1 MKTEEEADFFSII
14 NETISNDDI
23 NFSDFITIFKLTSNV
38 GINEEQI
45 KNTLKEF
52 CLDGGYELKEIK
64 FEYVLNTLNI
74 KSKEDP
80 TKSEDNKLLLT
91 SLTQLQT
98 IKSDLIICCL
108 TPMNNYIK
116 NISNLNFEQ
125 FWQKKLKDI
134 KEINIITNLKLIYIS
149 DTKVRGLYDSQYMFP
164 NLFKVKHIFQLILSK
179 SLKENIFFEQH
190 LSEYEKCITYN
201 SFHIAEKKIYK
212 KLSELNQD
220 LETNL
225 QTISSNKNSL
235 IKFTENFETLKNFYL
250 NNERFQDFSCALT
263 HLTYIGNND
272 CLKRFSS
279 EISFNNNFFIINY
292 DKENDCDELIKIFME
307 LPEEM
312 NYYHRFSHISLFR
325 PQHFS
330 SFQRILLIFKPF
342 ICRNNL
348 NDILLNIFKVNNFK
362 ILTRKT
368 LVLNEDDSNYLYHH
382 ECPNEDV
389 TYKNYY
395 HMMTDSKCEIV
406 LLSKFRAFPE
416 AHAILGSNSS
426 VLTSNNGQ
434 SNNNFINIYS
444 LINREISKLLEK
456 NETNNLNLNIKLD
469 NKHIERDF
477 LEFSSKINLYFYLN
491 DDKQINEEEINYF
504 CPEFCY
510 MQDIIIICK
519 SYSQNLEET
528 LISFKYEI
536 LEKCYYRFEEYEI
549 DKIFRNIYKE
559 GDTESAFESLK
570 TYFLSNDICLMRII
584 KPGSGLEYN
593 NILFDLNK
601 FFNSFELSNLDNNSN
616 YFDNKYEYIKK
627 NCFLVTEPEI
637 IEYLFRIINEQVC
650 KIEGNM
656 IINKFGSAEK
666 SELILKIIKN
676 CLKCTV
682 GEDLRED
689 NEEFVGNN
697 DSIIHRYMQFY
708 HQDFIQEGKKRN
720 KSFLE
725 RDYFMQCINEYFN
738 NYCKAIYNRDY
749 STKTVSKFYSEII
762 DPNNTLSFKEMLINN
777 FSFIIE
783 SNNLGFYEIRIPLMD
798 CITKHGWPFIESDK
812 FLLYKNYLYPENN
825 FYKDLADK
833 NHEKNILIY
842 ELPFDGLIFNLNNFT
857 ERNDELNNNN
867 YTNMNTQLLD
877 VELALTK
884 YLGKDYMYKTENND
898 NTEEIKNII
907 RYLIYKT
914 KFESNKIFNYKCIM
928 SDIKKTIVP
937 RNYHYR
943 IEPNKLYMD
952 INRIYEVEEFTGLN
966 FIEMVIQDYMKFRP
980 IELNKTLDDIKKGRV
995 LWRNYDNNNRFEE
1008 KQFPL
1013 TPLLWGRKLNKI
1025 CKIIEEQKHNLDYC
1039 DNYGPI
1045 IYIPIKNKVSGIIRK
1060 DFIKDYEIYLYI
1072 NLFEDIKLF
1081 IHENIENFEDIL
1093 SSETRKDIS
1102 KKLGNGID
1110 IKELEEYEI
1119 ILEKKLYEVFNSDI
1133 FDRTRSDHDN
1143 IKLVPNRIGPN
1154 NVRINKSLKS
1164 IERTLKKNLKKTYKN
1179 VSSIKLDYEKNYHD
1193 IFKSTE
1199 LNIEQNE
1206 KTGNIDYDIINKNVY
1221 LTDIFCVNGM
1231 KYHMFASLYFLLN
1244 IIYKRINRQTELL
1257 STYFDKNNKK
1267 ITEINE
1273 EYDIIIDS
1281 IIKGFMSQSYINYKK
1296 NNDDNRYNAYLIEYF
1311 LYCLSEIKYYINE
1324 INYFSEK
1331 INKIDSA
1338 LNIKFKGK
1346 FDQGIF
1352 DEYNEVI
1359 KEDHDEFIELTNIKE
1374 NMEKILNEDFKII
1387 NIVLKEA
1394 IICPLQQSE
1403 DELSDYKNI
1412 YAPKERYY
1420 IPMFLNEKWERNLDN
1435 DKYKRLE
1442 RVDKFLLNKLDNIK
1456 DKDEREIYYNTG
1468 YELANN
1474 YYLVEKNLLR
1484 EPDPPI
1490 SDKILLEKKKYDKT
1504 GYKNKIFKNLLRN
1517 NRGFEFGKKLL
1528 GINSGKKN
1536 DNFNDK
1542 ESVNSIQNSNIS
1554 LSNNNLEKS
1563 IESKISSNNGVNNN
1577 NLNFGNI
1584 FKNLSNNNNN
1594 KNINTIKN
1602 NTFFKTLFSKKNKNN
1617 DESNINII
1625 NNYKNEDSKI
1635 NEN

>member
-14 NETISNDDI
+14 NETISHDDL
-23 NFSDFITIFKLTSNV
+23 NFSDFITIFKITSN
-38 GINEEQI
+38 IKLNEEQI

-64 FEYVLNTLNI
+64 FEYALNI
-74 KSKEDP
+74 KSKEDN
-80 TKSEDNKLLLT
+80 TKIDDKKLLLT
-91 SLTQLQT
+91 SLSQLQT

-116 NISNLNFEQ
+116 NISNLNFSQ
-125 FWQKKLKDI
+125 FWQNKSKDI
-134 KEINIITNLKLIYIS
+134 KEINILSNLNLIYIS

-179 SLKENIFFEQH
+179 SLKDNIFFEQN
-190 LSEYEKCITYN
+190 LTEYEKCITYN

-212 KLSELNQD
+212 KLSDLNQD

-225 QTISSNKNSL
+225 RTISSNKNSFV
-235 IKFTENFETLKNFYL
+235 KFTENFETLKNFYL

-312 NYYHRFSHISLFR
+312 QYYYRFSDIKLFR
-325 PQHFS
+325 PQNFS

-368 LVLNEDDSNYLYHH
+368 LVLNDDDSNYLYHH
-382 ECPNEDV
+382 ECPNENV
-389 TYKNYY
+389 SYKNYY

-416 AHAILGSNSS
+416 AHAILGSNNS

-456 NETNNLNLNIKLD
+456 NEINNLNLTIKKD

-491 DDKQINEEEINYF
+491 NDKQINEEEINYF

-593 NILFDLNK
+593 NILFDLDK

-616 YFDNKYEYIKK
+616 YFDNKYEFIKK

-637 IEYLFRIINEQVC
+637 IEYLFRIINEQVS
-650 KIEGNM
+650 KIEGSM
-656 IINKFGSAEK
+656 IINKYGSAEK
-666 SELILKIIKN
+666 SELILKILKN
-676 CLKCTV
+676 CIKCTV

-689 NEEFVGNN
+689 GEEFVGNN

-708 HQDFIQEGKKRN
+708 HQDFLQEGKKRN
-720 KSFLE
+720 KSYLE
-725 RDYFMQCINEYFN
+725 RDYFMECINEYFN
-738 NYCKAIYNRDY
+738 NYCKSIYNREF

-762 DPNNTLSFKEMLINN
+762 DPNNILSFKEMLTNH

-798 CITKHGWPFIESDK
+798 CVTKHGWAFMESDK

-842 ELPFDGLIFNLNNFT
+842 ELPFDGLIFNLNNYT
-857 ERNDELNNNN
+857 ERNDEINNYN
-867 YTNMNTQLLD
+867 YTNANPDLVE

-884 YLGKDYMYKTENND
+884 YLGNDYMYKTENNN

-914 KFESNKIFNYKCIM
+914 KFESNKIFNYKCIL
-928 SDIKKTIVP
+928 SNIKKTIVP

-995 LWRNYDNNNRFEE
+995 LWRNYDSRNRFEE

-1025 CKIIEEQKHNLDYC
+1025 CKIIEDQKHNLDYC
-1039 DNYGPI
+1039 ENYGPI
-1045 IYIPIKNKVSGIIRK
+1045 IYIPIKNKLSGIIRK

-1072 NLFEDIKLF
+1072 NLFEDIKTF
-1081 IHENIENFEDIL
+1081 IHENEEKFDDIL
-1093 SSETRKDIS
+1093 SNENRKDIS

-1110 IKELEEYEI
+1110 IKELVEYEV

-1133 FDRTRSDHDN
+1133 FDRTRSDPEN

-1164 IERTLKKNLKKTYKN
+1164 IERTVKKDLKKTYKN

-1199 LNIEQNE
+1199 INAENPEKSENNIN
-1206 KTGNIDYDIINKNVY
+1206 YDIINKNVY
-1221 LTDIFCVNGM
+1221 LTDIFCYNGM
-1231 KYHMFASLYFLLN
+1231 KYHVFASLYFLLN

-1257 STYFDKNNKK
+1257 STYFDKDNKK

-1281 IIKGFMSQSYINYKK
+1281 IIKGFVSQSYINYRKY
-1296 NNDDNRYNAYLIEYF
+1296 NDNNRYNAYLIEYF
-1311 LYCLSEIKYYINE
+1311 FYCLSEIKYYINE
-1324 INYFSEK
+1324 INYFTEK
-1331 INKIDSA
+1331 INKIDA
-1338 LNIKFKGK
+1338 AINVKFKGK
-1346 FDQGIF
+1346 FDQGLF

-1359 KEDHDEFIELTNIKE
+1359 REDHDEFLELSNIKE
-1374 NMEKILNEDFKII
+1374 NMEKILDEDFRII

-1394 IICPLQQSE
+1394 IVCPLQQSE

-1420 IPMFLNEKWERNLDN
+1420 IPMYLDEKWERNLDN

-1442 RVDKFLLNKLDNIK
+1442 RVDKFLLNKLDNLK
-1456 DKDEREIYYNTG
+1456 DEKEREIFYNTG

-1474 YYLVEKNLLR
+1474 YYLVERNLLR

-1504 GYKNKIFKNLLRN
+1504 GYQNKIFQNLIRKNRRL
-1517 NRGFEFGKKLL
+1517 EFGKKLL
-1528 GINSGKKN
+1528 NINLDKN
-1536 DNFNDK
+1536 DFDK
-1542 ESVNSIQNSNIS
+1542 ESSSSIQKNNIS
-1554 LSNNNLEKS
+1554 MSNLDKSISSKASSINNN
-1563 IESKISSNNGVNNN
+1563 IFT
-1577 NLNFGNI
+1577 NL
-1584 FKNLSNNNNN
+1584 NNNNN
-1594 KNINTIKN
+1594 KNTNTIKN
-1602 NTFFKTLFSKKNKNN
+1602 NTFFRALFTKKNKKE
-1617 DESNINII
+1617 DENEINII
-1625 NNYKNEDSKI
+1625 NNYKKEDSKI
-1635 NEN
+1635 SSEN

>member
-14 NETISNDDI
+14 NETISHDDL
-23 NFSDFITIFKLTSNV
+23 NFSDFITIFKITSN
-38 GINEEQI
+38 IKLNEEQI

-64 FEYVLNTLNI
+64 FEYALNI
-74 KSKEDP
+74 KSKEDN
-80 TKSEDNKLLLT
+80 TKIDDKKLLLT
-91 SLTQLQT
+91 SLSQLQT
-98 IKSDLIICCL
+98 IKSNLIICCL

-116 NISNLNFEQ
+116 NISNLNFSQ
-125 FWQKKLKDI
+125 FWQNKSKDI
-134 KEINIITNLKLIYIS
+134 KEINILSNLNLIYIS

-179 SLKENIFFEQH
+179 SLKDNIFFEQN
-190 LSEYEKCITYN
+190 LTEYEKCITYN

-212 KLSELNQD
+212 KLSDLNQD

-225 QTISSNKNSL
+225 RTISSNKNSFV
-235 IKFTENFETLKNFYL
+235 KFTENFETLKNFYL

-312 NYYHRFSHISLFR
+312 QYYYRFSDIKLFR
-325 PQHFS
+325 PQNFS

-368 LVLNEDDSNYLYHH
+368 LVLNDDDSNYLYHH
-382 ECPNEDV
+382 ECPNENV
-389 TYKNYY
+389 SYKNYY

-416 AHAILGSNSS
+416 AHAILGSNNS

-456 NETNNLNLNIKLD
+456 NEINNLNLTIKKD

-491 DDKQINEEEINYF
+491 NDKQINEEEINYF

-584 KPGSGLEYN
+584 KPGSCLEYN
-593 NILFDLNK
+593 NILFDLDK

-616 YFDNKYEYIKK
+616 YFDNKYEFIKK

-637 IEYLFRIINEQVC
+637 IEYLFRIINEQVS
-650 KIEGNM
+650 KIEGSM
-656 IINKFGSAEK
+656 IINKYGSAEK
-666 SELILKIIKN
+666 SELILKILKN
-676 CLKCTV
+676 CIKCTV

-689 NEEFVGNN
+689 GEEFVGNN

-708 HQDFIQEGKKRN
+708 HQDFLQEGKKRN
-720 KSFLE
+720 KSYLE
-725 RDYFMQCINEYFN
+725 RDYFIECINEYFN
-738 NYCKAIYNRDY
+738 NYCKSIYNREF

-762 DPNNTLSFKEMLINN
+762 DPNNILSFKEMLINH

-798 CITKHGWPFIESDK
+798 CVTKHGWAFMESDK

-842 ELPFDGLIFNLNNFT
+842 ELPFDGLIFNLNNYT
-857 ERNDELNNNN
+857 ERNDEINNYN
-867 YTNMNTQLLD
+867 YTNANPDLVE

-884 YLGKDYMYKTENND
+884 YLGNDYMYKTENNN

-914 KFESNKIFNYKCIM
+914 KFESNKIFNYKCIL
-928 SDIKKTIVP
+928 SNIKKTIVP

-995 LWRNYDNNNRFEE
+995 LWRNYDSRNRFEE

-1025 CKIIEEQKHNLDYC
+1025 CKIIEDQKHNLDYC
-1039 DNYGPI
+1039 ENYGPI
-1045 IYIPIKNKVSGIIRK
+1045 IYIPIKNKLSGIIRK

-1072 NLFEDIKLF
+1072 NLFEDIKTF
-1081 IHENIENFEDIL
+1081 IHENEEKFDDIL
-1093 SSETRKDIS
+1093 SNENRKDIS

-1110 IKELEEYEI
+1110 IKELVEYEV

-1133 FDRTRSDHDN
+1133 FDRTRSDPEN

-1164 IERTLKKNLKKTYKN
+1164 IERTVKKDLKKTYKN

-1199 LNIEQNE
+1199 INAENPEKSENNIN
-1206 KTGNIDYDIINKNVY
+1206 YDIINKNVY
-1221 LTDIFCVNGM
+1221 LTDIFCYNGM
-1231 KYHMFASLYFLLN
+1231 KYHVFASLYFLLN

-1257 STYFDKNNKK
+1257 STYFDKDNKK

-1281 IIKGFMSQSYINYKK
+1281 IIKGFVSQSYINYRKY
-1296 NNDDNRYNAYLIEYF
+1296 NDNNRYNAYLIEYF
-1311 LYCLSEIKYYINE
+1311 FYCLSEIKYYINE
-1324 INYFSEK
+1324 INYFTEK
-1331 INKIDSA
+1331 INKIDA
-1338 LNIKFKGK
+1338 AINVKFKGK
-1346 FDQGIF
+1346 FDQGLF

-1359 KEDHDEFIELTNIKE
+1359 REDHDEFLELSNIKE
-1374 NMEKILNEDFKII
+1374 NMEKILDEDFRII

-1394 IICPLQQSE
+1394 IVCPLQQSE

-1420 IPMFLNEKWERNLDN
+1420 IPMYLDEKWERNLDN

-1442 RVDKFLLNKLDNIK
+1442 RVDKFLLNKLDNLK
-1456 DKDEREIYYNTG
+1456 DEKEREIFYNTG

-1474 YYLVEKNLLR
+1474 YYLVERNLLR

-1504 GYKNKIFKNLLRN
+1504 GYQNKIFQNLIRKNRRL
-1517 NRGFEFGKKLL
+1517 EFGKKLL
-1528 GINSGKKN
+1528 NINLDKN
-1536 DNFNDK
+1536 DFDK
-1542 ESVNSIQNSNIS
+1542 ESSSSIQKNNIS
-1554 LSNNNLEKS
+1554 MSNLDKSISSKASSINNN
-1563 IESKISSNNGVNNN
+1563 IFT
-1577 NLNFGNI
+1577 NL
-1584 FKNLSNNNNN
+1584 NNNN
-1594 KNINTIKN
+1594 KNTNTIKN
-1602 NTFFKTLFSKKNKNN
+1602 NTFFRALFTKKNKKE
-1617 DESNINII
+1617 DENEINII
-1625 NNYKNEDSKI
+1625 NNYKKEDSKI
-1635 NEN
+1635 SSEN

>member
-14 NETISNDDI
+14 NETISHDDL
-23 NFSDFITIFKLTSNV
+23 NFSDFITIFKITSN
-38 GINEEQI
+38 IKLNEEQI

-64 FEYVLNTLNI
+64 FEYALNI
-74 KSKEDP
+74 KSKEDN
-80 TKSEDNKLLLT
+80 TKIDDKKLLLT
-91 SLTQLQT
+91 SLSQLQT
-98 IKSDLIICCL
+98 IKSNLIICCL

-116 NISNLNFEQ
+116 NISNLNFSQ
-125 FWQKKLKDI
+125 FWQNKSKDI
-134 KEINIITNLKLIYIS
+134 KEINILSNLNLIYIS

-179 SLKENIFFEQH
+179 SLKDNIFFEQN
-190 LSEYEKCITYN
+190 LTEYEKCITYN

-212 KLSELNQD
+212 KLSDLNQD

-225 QTISSNKNSL
+225 RTISSNKNSFV
-235 IKFTENFETLKNFYL
+235 KFTENFETLKNFYL

-312 NYYHRFSHISLFR
+312 QYYYRFSDIKLFR
-325 PQHFS
+325 PQNFS

-368 LVLNEDDSNYLYHH
+368 LVLNDDDSNYLYHH
-382 ECPNEDV
+382 ECPNENV
-389 TYKNYY
+389 SYKNYY

-416 AHAILGSNSS
+416 AHAILGSNNS

-456 NETNNLNLNIKLD
+456 NEINNLNLTIKKD

-491 DDKQINEEEINYF
+491 NDKQINEEEINYF

-593 NILFDLNK
+593 NILFDLDK

-616 YFDNKYEYIKK
+616 YFDNKYEFIKK

-637 IEYLFRIINEQVC
+637 IEYLFRIINEQVS
-650 KIEGNM
+650 KIEGSM
-656 IINKFGSAEK
+656 IINKYGSAEK
-666 SELILKIIKN
+666 SELILKILKN
-676 CLKCTV
+676 CIKCTV

-689 NEEFVGNN
+689 GEEFVGNN

-708 HQDFIQEGKKRN
+708 HQDFLQEGKKRN
-720 KSFLE
+720 KSYLE
-725 RDYFMQCINEYFN
+725 RDYFMECINEYFN
-738 NYCKAIYNRDY
+738 NYCKSIYNREF

-762 DPNNTLSFKEMLINN
+762 DPNNILSFKEMLTNH

-798 CITKHGWPFIESDK
+798 CVTKHGWAFMESDK

-842 ELPFDGLIFNLNNFT
+842 ELPFDGLIFNLNNYT
-857 ERNDELNNNN
+857 ERNDEINNYN
-867 YTNMNTQLLD
+867 YTNANPDLVE

-884 YLGKDYMYKTENND
+884 YLGNDYMYKTENNN

-914 KFESNKIFNYKCIM
+914 KFESNKIFNYKCIL
-928 SDIKKTIVP
+928 SNIKKTIVP

-995 LWRNYDNNNRFEE
+995 LWRNYDSRNRFEE

-1025 CKIIEEQKHNLDYC
+1025 CKIIEDQKHNLDYC
-1039 DNYGPI
+1039 ENYGPI
-1045 IYIPIKNKVSGIIRK
+1045 IYIPIKNKLSGIIRK

-1072 NLFEDIKLF
+1072 NLFEDIKTF
-1081 IHENIENFEDIL
+1081 IHENEEKFDDIL
-1093 SSETRKDIS
+1093 SNENRKDIS

-1110 IKELEEYEI
+1110 IKELVEYEV

-1133 FDRTRSDHDN
+1133 FDRTRSDPEN

-1164 IERTLKKNLKKTYKN
+1164 IERTVKKDLKKTYKN

-1199 LNIEQNE
+1199 INAENPEKSENNIN
-1206 KTGNIDYDIINKNVY
+1206 YDIINKNVY
-1221 LTDIFCVNGM
+1221 LTDIFCYNGM
-1231 KYHMFASLYFLLN
+1231 KYHVFASLYFLLN

-1257 STYFDKNNKK
+1257 STYFDKDNKK

-1281 IIKGFMSQSYINYKK
+1281 IIKGFVSQSYINYRKY
-1296 NNDDNRYNAYLIEYF
+1296 NDNNRYNAYLIEYF
-1311 LYCLSEIKYYINE
+1311 FYCLSEIKYYINE
-1324 INYFSEK
+1324 INYFTEK
-1331 INKIDSA
+1331 INKIDA
-1338 LNIKFKGK
+1338 AINVKFKGK
-1346 FDQGIF
+1346 FDQGLF

-1359 KEDHDEFIELTNIKE
+1359 REDHDEFLELSNIKE
-1374 NMEKILNEDFKII
+1374 NMEKILDEDFRII

-1394 IICPLQQSE
+1394 IVCPLQQSE

-1420 IPMFLNEKWERNLDN
+1420 IPMYLEEKWERNLDN

-1442 RVDKFLLNKLDNIK
+1442 RVDKFLLNKLDNLK
-1456 DKDEREIYYNTG
+1456 DEKEREIFYNTG

-1474 YYLVEKNLLR
+1474 YYLVERNLLR

-1504 GYKNKIFKNLLRN
+1504 GYQNKIFQNLIRKNRRL
-1517 NRGFEFGKKLL
+1517 EFGKKLL
-1528 GINSGKKN
+1528 NINLDKN
-1536 DNFNDK
+1536 DFDK
-1542 ESVNSIQNSNIS
+1542 ESISSLQKSNIS
-1554 LSNNNLEKS
+1554 MSNLDKSISSKTSSINNN
-1563 IESKISSNNGVNNN
+1563 IFT
-1577 NLNFGNI
+1577 NL
-1584 FKNLSNNNNN
+1584 NNNNN
-1594 KNINTIKN
+1594 KNTNTIKN
-1602 NTFFKTLFSKKNKNN
+1602 NTFFRALFTKKNKKE
-1617 DESNINII
+1617 DENEINII
-1625 NNYKNEDSKI
+1625 NNYKKEDSKI
-1635 NEN
+1635 SSEN

>member
-1 MKTEEEADFFSII
+1 MKIEEEADFFSII
-14 NETISNDDI
+14 NETISHDDL
-23 NFSDFITIFKLTSNV
+23 NFSDFITIFKITSN
-38 GINEEQI
+38 IKLNEEQI

-64 FEYVLNTLNI
+64 FEYALNI
-74 KSKEDP
+74 KSKEDN
-80 TKSEDNKLLLT
+80 TKIDDKKLLLT
-91 SLTQLQT
+91 SLSQLQT
-98 IKSDLIICCL
+98 IKSNLIICCL

-116 NISNLNFEQ
+116 NISNLNFSQ
-125 FWQKKLKDI
+125 FWQNKSKDI
-134 KEINIITNLKLIYIS
+134 KEINILSNLNLIYIS

-179 SLKENIFFEQH
+179 SLKDNIFFEQN
-190 LSEYEKCITYN
+190 LTEYEKCITYN

-212 KLSELNQD
+212 KLSDLNQD

-225 QTISSNKNSL
+225 RTISSNKNSFV
-235 IKFTENFETLKNFYL
+235 KFTENFETLKNFYL

-312 NYYHRFSHISLFR
+312 QYYYRFSDIKLFR
-325 PQHFS
+325 PQNFS

-368 LVLNEDDSNYLYHH
+368 LVLNDDDSNYLYHH
-382 ECPNEDV
+382 ECPNENV
-389 TYKNYY
+389 SYKNYY

-416 AHAILGSNSS
+416 AHAILGSNNS

-456 NETNNLNLNIKLD
+456 NEINNLNLTIKKD

-491 DDKQINEEEINYF
+491 NDKQINEEEINYF

-593 NILFDLNK
+593 NILFDLDK

-616 YFDNKYEYIKK
+616 YFDNKYEFIKK

-637 IEYLFRIINEQVC
+637 IEYLFRIINEQVS
-650 KIEGNM
+650 KIEGSM
-656 IINKFGSAEK
+656 IINKYGSAEK
-666 SELILKIIKN
+666 SELILKILKN
-676 CLKCTV
+676 CIKCTV

-689 NEEFVGNN
+689 GEEFVGNN

-708 HQDFIQEGKKRN
+708 HQDFLQEGKKRN
-720 KSFLE
+720 KSYLE
-725 RDYFMQCINEYFN
+725 RDYFMECINEYFN
-738 NYCKAIYNRDY
+738 NYCKSIYNREF

-762 DPNNTLSFKEMLINN
+762 DPNNILSFKEMLTNH

-798 CITKHGWPFIESDK
+798 CVTKHGWAFMESDK

-842 ELPFDGLIFNLNNFT
+842 ELPFDGLIFNLNNYT
-857 ERNDELNNNN
+857 ERNDEINNYN
-867 YTNMNTQLLD
+867 YTNANPDLVE

-884 YLGKDYMYKTENND
+884 YLGNDYMYKTENNN

-914 KFESNKIFNYKCIM
+914 KFESNKIFNYKCIL
-928 SDIKKTIVP
+928 SNIKKTIVP

-995 LWRNYDNNNRFEE
+995 LWRNYDSRNRFEE

-1025 CKIIEEQKHNLDYC
+1025 CKIIEDQKHNLDYC
-1039 DNYGPI
+1039 ENYGPI
-1045 IYIPIKNKVSGIIRK
+1045 IYIPIKNKLSGIIRK

-1072 NLFEDIKLF
+1072 NLFEDIKTF
-1081 IHENIENFEDIL
+1081 IHEKEEKFDDIL
-1093 SSETRKDIS
+1093 SNENRKDIS

-1110 IKELEEYEI
+1110 IKELVEYEV

-1133 FDRTRSDHDN
+1133 FDRTRSDPEN

-1164 IERTLKKNLKKTYKN
+1164 IERTVKKDLKKTYKN

-1199 LNIEQNE
+1199 INAENPEKSENNIN
-1206 KTGNIDYDIINKNVY
+1206 YDIINKNVY
-1221 LTDIFCVNGM
+1221 LTDIFCYNGM
-1231 KYHMFASLYFLLN
+1231 KYHVFASLYFLLN

-1257 STYFDKNNKK
+1257 STYFDKDNKK

-1281 IIKGFMSQSYINYKK
+1281 IIKGFVSQSYINYRKY
-1296 NNDDNRYNAYLIEYF
+1296 NDNNRYNAYLIEYF
-1311 LYCLSEIKYYINE
+1311 FYCLSEIKYYINE
-1324 INYFSEK
+1324 INYFTEK
-1331 INKIDSA
+1331 INKIDA
-1338 LNIKFKGK
+1338 AINVKFKGK
-1346 FDQGIF
+1346 FDQGLF

-1359 KEDHDEFIELTNIKE
+1359 REDHDEFLELSNIKE
-1374 NMEKILNEDFKII
+1374 NMEKILDEDFRII

-1394 IICPLQQSE
+1394 IVCPLQQSE

-1420 IPMFLNEKWERNLDN
+1420 IPMYLEEKWERNLDN

-1442 RVDKFLLNKLDNIK
+1442 RVDKFLLNKLDNL
-1456 DKDEREIYYNTG
+1456 KDEKEREFFYNTG

-1474 YYLVEKNLLR
+1474 YYLVERNLLR

-1504 GYKNKIFKNLLRN
+1504 GYQNKIFQNLIRKNRRL
-1517 NRGFEFGKKLL
+1517 EFGKKLL
-1528 GINSGKKN
+1528 NINLDKN
-1536 DNFNDK
+1536 DFDK
-1542 ESVNSIQNSNIS
+1542 ESSSSIQKNNIS
-1554 LSNNNLEKS
+1554 MSNLDKSISSKASSINNN
-1563 IESKISSNNGVNNN
+1563 IFT
-1577 NLNFGNI
+1577 NL
-1584 FKNLSNNNNN
+1584 NNNNN
-1594 KNINTIKN
+1594 KNTNTIKN
-1602 NTFFKTLFSKKNKNN
+1602 NTFFRALFTKKNKKE
-1617 DESNINII
+1617 DENEINII
-1625 NNYKNEDSKI
+1625 NNYKKEDSKI
-1635 NEN
+1635 SSEN

>member
-14 NETISNDDI
+14 NETISHDDL
-23 NFSDFITIFKLTSNV
+23 NFSDFITIFKITSN
-38 GINEEQI
+38 IKLNEEQI

-64 FEYVLNTLNI
+64 FEYALNI
-74 KSKEDP
+74 KSKEDN
-80 TKSEDNKLLLT
+80 TKIDDKKLLLT
-91 SLTQLQT
+91 SLSQLQT
-98 IKSDLIICCL
+98 IKSNLIICCL

-116 NISNLNFEQ
+116 NISNLNFSQ
-125 FWQKKLKDI
+125 FWKNKSKDI
-134 KEINIITNLKLIYIS
+134 KEINILSNLNLIYIS

-179 SLKENIFFEQH
+179 SLKDNIFFEQN
-190 LSEYEKCITYN
+190 LTEYEKCITYN

-212 KLSELNQD
+212 KLSDLNQD

-225 QTISSNKNSL
+225 RTISSNKNSFV
-235 IKFTENFETLKNFYL
+235 KFTENFETLKNFYL

-312 NYYHRFSHISLFR
+312 QYYYRFSDIKLFR
-325 PQHFS
+325 PQNFS

-342 ICRNNL
+342 ICRNKL

-368 LVLNEDDSNYLYHH
+368 LVLNDDDSNYLYHH
-382 ECPNEDV
+382 ECPNENV
-389 TYKNYY
+389 SYKNYY

-416 AHAILGSNSS
+416 AHAILGSNNS

-456 NETNNLNLNIKLD
+456 NEINNLNLTIKKD

-491 DDKQINEEEINYF
+491 NDKQINEEEINYF

-584 KPGSGLEYN
+584 KPGSGSEYN
-593 NILFDLNK
+593 NILFDLDK

-616 YFDNKYEYIKK
+616 YFDNKYEFIKK

-637 IEYLFRIINEQVC
+637 IEYLFRIINEQVS
-650 KIEGNM
+650 KIEGSM
-656 IINKFGSAEK
+656 IINKYGSAEK
-666 SELILKIIKN
+666 SELILKILKN
-676 CLKCTV
+676 CIKCTV

-689 NEEFVGNN
+689 GEEFVGNN

-708 HQDFIQEGKKRN
+708 HQDFLQEGKKRN
-720 KSFLE
+720 KSYLE
-725 RDYFMQCINEYFN
+725 RDYFMECINEYFN
-738 NYCKAIYNRDY
+738 NYCKSIYNREF

-762 DPNNTLSFKEMLINN
+762 DPNNILSFKEMLTNH

-798 CITKHGWPFIESDK
+798 CVTKHGWAFMESDK

-842 ELPFDGLIFNLNNFT
+842 EFPFDGLLFNLNNYT
-857 ERNDELNNNN
+857 ERNDEINNYN
-867 YTNMNTQLLD
+867 YTNANPDLVE

-884 YLGKDYMYKTENND
+884 YLGNDYMYKTENNN

-914 KFESNKIFNYKCIM
+914 KFESNKIFNYKCIL
-928 SDIKKTIVP
+928 SNIKKTIVP

-995 LWRNYDNNNRFEE
+995 LWRNYDSRNRFEE

-1025 CKIIEEQKHNLDYC
+1025 CKIIEDQKHNLDYC
-1039 DNYGPI
+1039 ENYGPI
-1045 IYIPIKNKVSGIIRK
+1045 IYIPIKNKLSGIIRK

-1072 NLFEDIKLF
+1072 NLFEDIKTF
-1081 IHENIENFEDIL
+1081 IHENEEKFDDIL
-1093 SSETRKDIS
+1093 SNENRKDIS

-1110 IKELEEYEI
+1110 IKELVEYEV

-1133 FDRTRSDHDN
+1133 FDRTRNDPEN

-1164 IERTLKKNLKKTYKN
+1164 IERTVKKDLKKTYKN

-1199 LNIEQNE
+1199 INAENPEKSENNIN
-1206 KTGNIDYDIINKNVY
+1206 YDIINKNVY
-1221 LTDIFCVNGM
+1221 LTDIFCYNGM
-1231 KYHMFASLYFLLN
+1231 KYHVFASLYFLLN

-1257 STYFDKNNKK
+1257 STYFDKDNKK

-1281 IIKGFMSQSYINYKK
+1281 IIKGFVSQSYINYRKY
-1296 NNDDNRYNAYLIEYF
+1296 NDNNRYNAYLIEYF
-1311 LYCLSEIKYYINE
+1311 FYCLSEIKYYINE
-1324 INYFSEK
+1324 INYFTEK
-1331 INKIDSA
+1331 INKIDA
-1338 LNIKFKGK
+1338 AINVKFKGK
-1346 FDQGIF
+1346 FDQGLF

-1359 KEDHDEFIELTNIKE
+1359 REDHDEFLELSNIKE
-1374 NMEKILNEDFKII
+1374 NMEKILDEDFRII

-1394 IICPLQQSE
+1394 IVCPLQQSE

-1420 IPMFLNEKWERNLDN
+1420 IPMYLEEKWERNLDN

-1442 RVDKFLLNKLDNIK
+1442 RVDKFLLNKLDNLK
-1456 DKDEREIYYNTG
+1456 DEKEREIFYNTG

-1474 YYLVEKNLLR
+1474 YYLVERNLLR

-1504 GYKNKIFKNLLRN
+1504 GYQNKIFQNLIRKNRRL
-1517 NRGFEFGKKLL
+1517 EFGKKLL
-1528 GINSGKKN
+1528 NINLDKN
-1536 DNFNDK
+1536 DFDK
-1542 ESVNSIQNSNIS
+1542 ESSSSIQKNNIS
-1554 LSNNNLEKS
+1554 MSNLDKSISSKASSINNN
-1563 IESKISSNNGVNNN
+1563 IFT
-1577 NLNFGNI
+1577 NL
-1584 FKNLSNNNNN
+1584 NNNNN
-1594 KNINTIKN
+1594 KNTNTIKN
-1602 NTFFKTLFSKKNKNN
+1602 NTFFRALFTKKNKKE
-1617 DESNINII
+1617 DENEINII
-1625 NNYKNEDSKI
+1625 NNYKKEDSKI
-1635 NEN
+1635 SSEN

>member
-14 NETISNDDI
+14 NETISHDDL
-23 NFSDFITIFKLTSNV
+23 NFSDFITIFKITSN
-38 GINEEQI
+38 IKLNEEQI

-64 FEYVLNTLNI
+64 FEYALNI
-74 KSKEDP
+74 KSKEDT
-80 TKSEDNKLLLT
+80 TKIEDKKLLLT
-91 SLTQLQT
+91 SLSQLQT
-98 IKSDLIICCL
+98 IKSNLIICCL

-116 NISNLNFEQ
+116 NISNLNFSQ
-125 FWQKKLKDI
+125 FWQNKSKDI
-134 KEINIITNLKLIYIS
+134 KEINILSNLNLIYIS

-179 SLKENIFFEQH
+179 SLKDNIFFEQN
-190 LSEYEKCITYN
+190 LTEYEKCITYN

-212 KLSELNQD
+212 KLSDLNQD

-225 QTISSNKNSL
+225 RTISSNKNSFV
-235 IKFTENFETLKNFYL
+235 KFTENFETLKNFYL

-312 NYYHRFSHISLFR
+312 QYYYRFSDIKLFR
-325 PQHFS
+325 PQNFS

-368 LVLNEDDSNYLYHH
+368 LVLNDDDSNYLYHH
-382 ECPNEDV
+382 ECPNENV
-389 TYKNYY
+389 SYKNYY

-416 AHAILGSNSS
+416 AHAILGSNNS

-456 NETNNLNLNIKLD
+456 NEINNLNLTIKKD

-491 DDKQINEEEINYF
+491 NDKQINEEEINYF

-593 NILFDLNK
+593 NILFDLDK

-616 YFDNKYEYIKK
+616 YFDNKYEFIKK

-637 IEYLFRIINEQVC
+637 IEYLFRIINEQVS
-650 KIEGNM
+650 KIEGSM
-656 IINKFGSAEK
+656 IINKYGSAEK
-666 SELILKIIKN
+666 SELILKILKN
-676 CLKCTV
+676 CIKCTV

-689 NEEFVGNN
+689 GEEFVGNN

-708 HQDFIQEGKKRN
+708 HQDFLQEGKKRN
-720 KSFLE
+720 KSYLE
-725 RDYFMQCINEYFN
+725 RDYFMECINEYFN
-738 NYCKAIYNRDY
+738 NYCKSIYNREF

-762 DPNNTLSFKEMLINN
+762 DPNNILSFKEMLTNH

-798 CITKHGWPFIESDK
+798 CVTKHGWAFMESDK

-842 ELPFDGLIFNLNNFT
+842 ELPFDGLIFNLNNYT
-857 ERNDELNNNN
+857 ERNDEINNYN
-867 YTNMNTQLLD
+867 YTNANPDLIE

-884 YLGKDYMYKTENND
+884 YLGNDYMYKTENNN

-914 KFESNKIFNYKCIM
+914 KFESNKIFNYKCIL
-928 SDIKKTIVP
+928 SNIKKTIVP

-995 LWRNYDNNNRFEE
+995 LWRNYDSRNRFEE

-1025 CKIIEEQKHNLDYC
+1025 CKIIEDQKHNLDYC
-1039 DNYGPI
+1039 ENYGPI
-1045 IYIPIKNKVSGIIRK
+1045 IYIPIKNKLSGIIRK

-1072 NLFEDIKLF
+1072 NLFEDIKTF
-1081 IHENIENFEDIL
+1081 IHENEEKFDDIL
-1093 SSETRKDIS
+1093 SNENRKDIS

-1110 IKELEEYEI
+1110 IKELVEYEV

-1133 FDRTRSDHDN
+1133 FDRTRSDPEN

-1164 IERTLKKNLKKTYKN
+1164 IERTVKKDLKKTYKN

-1199 LNIEQNE
+1199 INAENPEKSENNIN
-1206 KTGNIDYDIINKNVY
+1206 YDIINKNVY
-1221 LTDIFCVNGM
+1221 LTDIFCYNGM
-1231 KYHMFASLYFLLN
+1231 KYHVFASLYFLLN

-1257 STYFDKNNKK
+1257 STYFDKDNKK

-1281 IIKGFMSQSYINYKK
+1281 IIKGFVSQSYINYRKY
-1296 NNDDNRYNAYLIEYF
+1296 NDNNRYNAYLIEYF
-1311 LYCLSEIKYYINE
+1311 FYCLSEIKYYINE
-1324 INYFSEK
+1324 INYFTEK
-1331 INKIDSA
+1331 INKIDA
-1338 LNIKFKGK
+1338 AINVKFKGK
-1346 FDQGIF
+1346 FDQGLF

-1359 KEDHDEFIELTNIKE
+1359 REDHDEFLELSNIKE
-1374 NMEKILNEDFKII
+1374 NMEKILDEDFRII

-1394 IICPLQQSE
+1394 IVCPLQQSE

-1420 IPMFLNEKWERNLDN
+1420 IPMYLEEKWERNLDN

-1442 RVDKFLLNKLDNIK
+1442 RVDKFLLNKLDNLK
-1456 DKDEREIYYNTG
+1456 DEKEREIFYNTG

-1474 YYLVEKNLLR
+1474 YYLVERNLLR

-1504 GYKNKIFKNLLRN
+1504 GYQNKIFQNLIRKNRRL
-1517 NRGFEFGKKLL
+1517 EFGKKLL
-1528 GINSGKKN
+1528 NINLDKN
-1536 DNFNDK
+1536 DFDK
-1542 ESVNSIQNSNIS
+1542 ESSSSIQKNNIS
-1554 LSNNNLEKS
+1554 MSNLDKSISSKASSINNN
-1563 IESKISSNNGVNNN
+1563 IFT
-1577 NLNFGNI
+1577 NL
-1584 FKNLSNNNNN
+1584 NNNNN
-1594 KNINTIKN
+1594 KNTNTIKN
-1602 NTFFKTLFSKKNKNN
+1602 NTFFRALFTKKNKKE
-1617 DESNINII
+1617 DENEINII
-1625 NNYKNEDSKI
+1625 NNYKKEDSKI
-1635 NEN
+1635 SSEN

>member
-14 NETISNDDI
+14 NETISHDDI
-23 NFSDFITIFKLTSNV
+23 NFSDFVTIFKTTSNN
-38 GINEEQI
+38 IISEEQI

-64 FEYVLNTLNI
+64 FEYKIKIKNDKTLTKLEE
-74 KSKEDP
+74 KS
-80 TKSEDNKLLLT
+80 LMLT
-91 SLTQLQT
+91 SLSQLPT
-98 IKSDLIICCL
+98 IKNNLIICCL

-116 NISNLNFEQ
+116 NISNLNFSQ
-125 FWQKKLKDI
+125 FWQKKSKDSKELLILKDLI
-134 KEINIITNLKLIYIS
+134 LIYIS

-179 SLKENIFFEQH
+179 SLKDNILFEKH
-190 LSEYEKCITYN
+190 LEEYENCISYN
-201 SFHIAEKKIYK
+201 SFHIAQKKVYK
-212 KLSELNQD
+212 KLSDLNED
-220 LETNL
+220 LEKNIHI
-225 QTISSNKNSL
+225 ISSNKNSY
-235 IKFTENFETLKNFYL
+235 IKFTENFEILKNFYL
-250 NNERFQDFSCALT
+250 NNEKFQEFACALT

-292 DKENDCDELIKIFME
+292 DKENDCDELIKLFME

-312 NYYHRFSHISLFR
+312 NYYYRFSDIKLFR
-325 PQHFS
+325 PQNFS
-330 SFQRILLIFKPF
+330 SFQRIILIFKPF

-348 NDILLNIFKVNNFK
+348 NDIVLNIFKVNNFK

-368 LVLNEDDSNYLYHH
+368 LVLNDDDSNYLYHH

-389 TYKNYY
+389 SFKNYY

-406 LLSKFRAFPE
+406 LLSKFRAFSE
-416 AHAILGSNSS
+416 AHAILGSNKS

-456 NETNNLNLNIKLD
+456 NEQNLNFIFNIKKD

-477 LEFSSKINLYFYLN
+477 LEFSSKINLYFYLSN
-491 DDKQINEEEINYF
+491 DKQINEEEINYF

-519 SYSQNLEET
+519 TYTQNLEET

-549 DKIFRNIYKE
+549 DKIFRNIYQQ
-559 GDTESAFESLK
+559 GDDTESAFESLK

-593 NILFDLNK
+593 NILFDIDK
-601 FFNSFELSNLDNNSN
+601 FFNSFELTNLDNNSN
-616 YFDNKYEYIKK
+616 YFDNKYEFIKK

-637 IEYLFRIINEQVC
+637 IEYLFKIINDQVC
-650 KIEGNM
+650 KIEGNV

-666 SELILKIIKN
+666 SDTILKILKN
-676 CLKCTV
+676 CIKCTV

-689 NEEFVGNN
+689 GGEFTGNN

-708 HQDFIQEGKKRN
+708 HQDYINEGRKRN
-720 KSFLE
+720 KSYVE
-725 RDYFMQCINEYFN
+725 RDYFIQCINEFFD
-738 NYCKAIYNRDY
+738 NYCKIIYNRDQ
-749 STKTVSKFYSEII
+749 STKTVSKYYSEII
-762 DPNNTLSFKEMLINN
+762 DPNNMLSFREILINH

-798 CITKHGWPFIESDK
+798 NITKHGWPFIESDK
-812 FLLYKNYLYPENN
+812 FLLYKYYLYPENN

-833 NHEKNILIY
+833 NNEKNILIY
-842 ELPFDGLIFNLNNFT
+842 ELPFDGLIYNLNNLT
-857 ERNDELNNNN
+857 EKSNVN
-867 YTNMNTQLLD
+867 TNTQLME
-877 VELALTK
+877 VELSLTK
-884 YLGKDYMYKTENND
+884 YLGTDYMYKTENND

-907 RYLIYKT
+907 RFLIYKT

-928 SDIKKTIVP
+928 TDIKKTIVP

-980 IELNKTLDDIKKGRV
+980 VELNKTLDDIQKGRV
-995 LWRNYDNNNRFEE
+995 LWKAYDHRNRFEE

-1025 CKIIEEQKHNLDYC
+1025 CRIIEDQKNSFDYC

-1045 IYIPIKNKVSGIIRK
+1045 VFIPIQNKLSGIIRK

-1072 NLFEDIKLF
+1072 NLFEDIKIF
-1081 IHENIENFEDIL
+1081 IHENIERFEEIL
-1093 SSETRKDIS
+1093 SDENRKDIA
-1102 KKLGNGID
+1102 KKIGNGFD
-1110 IKELEEYEI
+1110 IKEMEEYEV

-1133 FDRTRSDHDN
+1133 FDRTRNNPDN
-1143 IKLVPNRIGPN
+1143 IKLVPNRLEPN

-1164 IERTLKKNLKKTYKN
+1164 IERTEKKDFKKEYKN

-1199 LNIEQNE
+1199 IKEETINNTNNN
-1206 KTGNIDYDIINKNVY
+1206 KIDNDIINKNVY
-1221 LTDIFCVNGM
+1221 LTDIFCFNGM

-1281 IIKGFMSQSYINYKK
+1281 IIKGFMSKSYINYKK
-1296 NNDDNRYNAYLIEYF
+1296 YNDSNRYNAYLIEYF
-1311 LYCLSEIKYYINE
+1311 FYCLSEIKYYINE

-1331 INKIDSA
+1331 INKINLA
-1338 LNIKFKGK
+1338 INTKFKGK
-1346 FDQGIF
+1346 FDQGLF
-1352 DEYNEVI
+1352 DDYNEVI
-1359 KEDHDEFIELTNIKE
+1359 KEDHEEFSELTNIKE

-1387 NIVLKEA
+1387 NIILKES

-1442 RVDKFLLNKLDNIK
+1442 RIDKFLLNKM
-1456 DKDEREIYYNTG
+1456 DKLKEENEREIYYNTG
-1468 YELANN
+1468 YELSND

-1490 SDKILLEKKKYDKT
+1490 SDKILLEKKQYDKT
-1504 GYKNKIFKNLLRN
+1504 GYKNKIFKNLLGKN
-1517 NRGFEFGKKLL
+1517 KGMGFSKKL
-1528 GINSGKKN
+1528 IKIDKS
-1536 DNFNDK
+1536 DK
-1542 ESVNSIQNSNIS
+1542 ESSNSNQTSNFNFINLDKSIS
-1554 LSNNNLEKS
+1554 SKTSSNIINTININNKNTNTINNNSFFDL
-1563 IESKISSNNGVNNN
+1563 
-1577 NLNFGNI
+1577 
-1584 FKNLSNNNNN
+1584 FKNLKKERDKKLTDRTSSNQ
-1594 KNINTIKN
+1594 K
-1602 NTFFKTLFSKKNKNN
+1602 
-1617 DESNINII
+1617 
-1625 NNYKNEDSKI
+1625 EDSKI
-1635 NEN
+1635 SNEN

>member
-1 MKTEEEADFFSII
+1 MKIEEEADFFSII
-14 NETISNDDI
+14 NETISHDDL
-23 NFSDFITIFKLTSNV
+23 NFSDFITIFKITSN
-38 GINEEQI
+38 IKLNEEQI

-64 FEYVLNTLNI
+64 FEYALNI
-74 KSKEDP
+74 KSKEDN
-80 TKSEDNKLLLT
+80 TKIDDKKLLLT
-91 SLTQLQT
+91 SLSQLQT
-98 IKSDLIICCL
+98 IKSNLIICCL

-116 NISNLNFEQ
+116 NISNLNFSQ
-125 FWQKKLKDI
+125 FWQNKSKDI
-134 KEINIITNLKLIYIS
+134 KEINILSNLNLIYIS

-179 SLKENIFFEQH
+179 SLKDNIFFEQN
-190 LSEYEKCITYN
+190 LTEYEKCITYN
-201 SFHIAEKKIYK
+201 SFHIAQKKIYK
-212 KLSELNQD
+212 KLSDLNQD

-225 QTISSNKNSL
+225 RTISSNKNSFV
-235 IKFTENFETLKNFYL
+235 KFTENFETLKNFYL

-312 NYYHRFSHISLFR
+312 QYYYRFSDIKLFR
-325 PQHFS
+325 PQNFS

-368 LVLNEDDSNYLYHH
+368 LVLNDDDSNYLYHH
-382 ECPNEDV
+382 ECPNENV
-389 TYKNYY
+389 SYKNYY

-416 AHAILGSNSS
+416 AHAILGSNNS

-456 NETNNLNLNIKLD
+456 NEINNLNLTIKKD

-491 DDKQINEEEINYF
+491 NDKQINEEEINYF

-593 NILFDLNK
+593 NILFDLDK

-616 YFDNKYEYIKK
+616 YFDNKYEFIKK

-637 IEYLFRIINEQVC
+637 IEYLFRIINEQVS
-650 KIEGNM
+650 KIEGSM
-656 IINKFGSAEK
+656 IINKYGSAEK
-666 SELILKIIKN
+666 SELILKILKN
-676 CLKCTV
+676 CIKCTV

-689 NEEFVGNN
+689 GEEFVGNN

-708 HQDFIQEGKKRN
+708 HQDFLQEGKKRN
-720 KSFLE
+720 KSYLE
-725 RDYFMQCINEYFN
+725 RDYFMECINEYFN
-738 NYCKAIYNRDY
+738 NYCKSIYNREF

-762 DPNNTLSFKEMLINN
+762 DPNNILSFKEMLTNH

-798 CITKHGWPFIESDK
+798 CITKHGWAFMESDK

-842 ELPFDGLIFNLNNFT
+842 ELPFDGLIFNLNNYT
-857 ERNDELNNNN
+857 ERNDEINNYN
-867 YTNMNTQLLD
+867 YTNANPDLVE

-884 YLGKDYMYKTENND
+884 YLGNDYMYKTENNN

-914 KFESNKIFNYKCIM
+914 KFESNKIFNYKCIL
-928 SDIKKTIVP
+928 SNIKKTIVP

-995 LWRNYDNNNRFEE
+995 LWRNYDSRNRFEE

-1025 CKIIEEQKHNLDYC
+1025 CKIIEDQKHNLDYC
-1039 DNYGPI
+1039 ENYGPI
-1045 IYIPIKNKVSGIIRK
+1045 IYIPIKNKLSGIIRK

-1072 NLFEDIKLF
+1072 NLFEDIKTF
-1081 IHENIENFEDIL
+1081 IHENEEKFDDIL
-1093 SSETRKDIS
+1093 SNENRKDIS

-1110 IKELEEYEI
+1110 IKELVEYEV

-1133 FDRTRSDHDN
+1133 FDRTRSDPEN

-1164 IERTLKKNLKKTYKN
+1164 IERTVKKDLKKTYKN

-1199 LNIEQNE
+1199 INAENPEKSENNIN
-1206 KTGNIDYDIINKNVY
+1206 YDIINKNVY
-1221 LTDIFCVNGM
+1221 LTDIFCYNGM
-1231 KYHMFASLYFLLN
+1231 KYHVFASLYFLLN

-1257 STYFDKNNKK
+1257 STYFDKDNKK

-1281 IIKGFMSQSYINYKK
+1281 IIKGFVSQSYINYRKY
-1296 NNDDNRYNAYLIEYF
+1296 NDNNRYNAYLIEYF
-1311 LYCLSEIKYYINE
+1311 FYCLSEIKYYINE
-1324 INYFSEK
+1324 INYFTEK
-1331 INKIDSA
+1331 INKIDA
-1338 LNIKFKGK
+1338 AINVKFKGK
-1346 FDQGIF
+1346 FDQGLF

-1359 KEDHDEFIELTNIKE
+1359 REDHDEFLELSNIKE
-1374 NMEKILNEDFKII
+1374 NMEKILDEDFRII

-1394 IICPLQQSE
+1394 IVCPLQQSE

-1420 IPMFLNEKWERNLDN
+1420 IPMYLEEKWERNLDN

-1442 RVDKFLLNKLDNIK
+1442 RVDKFLLNKLDNLK
-1456 DKDEREIYYNTG
+1456 DEKEREIFYNTG

-1474 YYLVEKNLLR
+1474 YYLVERNLLR

-1504 GYKNKIFKNLLRN
+1504 GYQNKIFQNLIRKNRRL
-1517 NRGFEFGKKLL
+1517 EFGKKLL
-1528 GINSGKKN
+1528 NINLDKN
-1536 DNFNDK
+1536 DFDK
-1542 ESVNSIQNSNIS
+1542 ESSSSIQKNNIS
-1554 LSNNNLEKS
+1554 MSNLDKSISSKASSINNN
-1563 IESKISSNNGVNNN
+1563 IFT
-1577 NLNFGNI
+1577 NL
-1584 FKNLSNNNNN
+1584 NNNNN
-1594 KNINTIKN
+1594 KNTNTIKN
-1602 NTFFKTLFSKKNKNN
+1602 NTFFRALFTKKNKKE
-1617 DESNINII
+1617 DENEINII
-1625 NNYKNEDSKI
+1625 NNYKKEDSKI
-1635 NEN
+1635 SSEN

>member
-14 NETISNDDI
+14 NETISHDDL
-23 NFSDFITIFKLTSNV
+23 NFSDFITIFKITSN
-38 GINEEQI
+38 IKLNEEQI

-64 FEYVLNTLNI
+64 FEYALNI
-74 KSKEDP
+74 KSKEDN
-80 TKSEDNKLLLT
+80 TKIDDKKLLLT
-91 SLTQLQT
+91 SLSQLQT
-98 IKSDLIICCL
+98 IKSNLIICCL

-116 NISNLNFEQ
+116 NISNLNFSQ
-125 FWQKKLKDI
+125 FWQNKSKDI
-134 KEINIITNLKLIYIS
+134 KEINILSNLNLIYIS

-179 SLKENIFFEQH
+179 SLKDNIFFEQN
-190 LSEYEKCITYN
+190 LTEYEKCITYN

-212 KLSELNQD
+212 KLSDLNQD

-225 QTISSNKNSL
+225 RTISSNKNSFV
-235 IKFTENFETLKNFYL
+235 KFTENFETLKNFYL

-312 NYYHRFSHISLFR
+312 QYYYRFSDIKLFR
-325 PQHFS
+325 PQNFS

-368 LVLNEDDSNYLYHH
+368 LVLNDDDSNYLYHH
-382 ECPNEDV
+382 ECPNENV
-389 TYKNYY
+389 SYKNYY

-416 AHAILGSNSS
+416 AHAILGSNNS

-456 NETNNLNLNIKLD
+456 NEINNLNLTIKKD

-491 DDKQINEEEINYF
+491 NDKQINEEEINYF

-593 NILFDLNK
+593 NILFDLDK

-616 YFDNKYEYIKK
+616 YFDNKYEFIKK

-637 IEYLFRIINEQVC
+637 IEYLFRIINEQVS
-650 KIEGNM
+650 KIEGSM
-656 IINKFGSAEK
+656 IINKYGSAEK
-666 SELILKIIKN
+666 SELILKILKN
-676 CLKCTV
+676 CIKCTV

-689 NEEFVGNN
+689 GEEFVGNN

-708 HQDFIQEGKKRN
+708 HQDFLQEGKKRN
-720 KSFLE
+720 KSYLE
-725 RDYFMQCINEYFN
+725 RDYFMECINEYFN
-738 NYCKAIYNRDY
+738 NYCKSIYNREF

-762 DPNNTLSFKEMLINN
+762 DPNNILSFKEMLTNH

-798 CITKHGWPFIESDK
+798 CVTKHGWAFMESDK

-842 ELPFDGLIFNLNNFT
+842 ELPFDGLIFNLNNYT
-857 ERNDELNNNN
+857 ERNDEINNYN
-867 YTNMNTQLLD
+867 YTNANPDLVE

-884 YLGKDYMYKTENND
+884 YLGNDYMYKTENNN

-914 KFESNKIFNYKCIM
+914 KFESNKIFNYKCIL
-928 SDIKKTIVP
+928 SNIKKTIVP

-995 LWRNYDNNNRFEE
+995 LWRNYDSRNRFEE

-1025 CKIIEEQKHNLDYC
+1025 CKIIEDQKHNLDYC
-1039 DNYGPI
+1039 ENYGPI
-1045 IYIPIKNKVSGIIRK
+1045 IYIPIKNKLSGIIRK

-1072 NLFEDIKLF
+1072 NLFEDIKTF
-1081 IHENIENFEDIL
+1081 IHENEEKFDDIL
-1093 SSETRKDIS
+1093 SNENRKDIS

-1110 IKELEEYEI
+1110 IKELVEYEV

-1133 FDRTRSDHDN
+1133 FDRTRSDPEN

-1164 IERTLKKNLKKTYKN
+1164 IERTVKKDLKKTYKN

-1199 LNIEQNE
+1199 INAENPEKSENNIN
-1206 KTGNIDYDIINKNVY
+1206 YDIINKNVY
-1221 LTDIFCVNGM
+1221 LTDIFCYNGM
-1231 KYHMFASLYFLLN
+1231 KYHVFASLYFLLN

-1257 STYFDKNNKK
+1257 STYFDKDNKK

-1281 IIKGFMSQSYINYKK
+1281 IIKGFVSQSYINYRKY
-1296 NNDDNRYNAYLIEYF
+1296 NDNNRYNAYLIEYF
-1311 LYCLSEIKYYINE
+1311 FYCLSEIKYYINE
-1324 INYFSEK
+1324 INYFTEK
-1331 INKIDSA
+1331 INKIDA
-1338 LNIKFKGK
+1338 AINVKFKGK
-1346 FDQGIF
+1346 FDQGLF

-1359 KEDHDEFIELTNIKE
+1359 REDHDEFLELSNIKE
-1374 NMEKILNEDFKII
+1374 NMEKILDEDFRII
-1387 NIVLKEA
+1387 NIILKEA
-1394 IICPLQQSE
+1394 IVCPLQQSE

-1420 IPMFLNEKWERNLDN
+1420 IPMYLEEKWERNLDN

-1442 RVDKFLLNKLDNIK
+1442 RVDKFLLNKLDNLK
-1456 DKDEREIYYNTG
+1456 DEKEREIFYNTG

-1474 YYLVEKNLLR
+1474 YYLVERNLLR

-1504 GYKNKIFKNLLRN
+1504 GYQNKIFQNLIRKNRRL
-1517 NRGFEFGKKLL
+1517 EFGKKLL
-1528 GINSGKKN
+1528 NINLDKN
-1536 DNFNDK
+1536 DFDK
-1542 ESVNSIQNSNIS
+1542 ESSSSIQKNNIS
-1554 LSNNNLEKS
+1554 MSNLDKSISSKASSINNN
-1563 IESKISSNNGVNNN
+1563 IFT
-1577 NLNFGNI
+1577 NLN
-1584 FKNLSNNNNN
+1584 NNNNN
-1594 KNINTIKN
+1594 KNTNTIKN
-1602 NTFFKTLFSKKNKNN
+1602 NTFFRALFTKKNKKE
-1617 DESNINII
+1617 DENEINII
-1625 NNYKNEDSKI
+1625 NNYKKEDSKI
-1635 NEN
+1635 SSEN

>member
-14 NETISNDDI
+14 NETISHDDL
-23 NFSDFITIFKLTSNV
+23 NFSDFITIFKITSN
-38 GINEEQI
+38 IKLNEEQI

-64 FEYVLNTLNI
+64 FEYALNI
-74 KSKEDP
+74 KSKEDN
-80 TKSEDNKLLLT
+80 TKIDDKKLLLT
-91 SLTQLQT
+91 SLSQLQT
-98 IKSDLIICCL
+98 IKSNLIICCL

-116 NISNLNFEQ
+116 NISNLNFSQ
-125 FWQKKLKDI
+125 FWQNKSKDI
-134 KEINIITNLKLIYIS
+134 KEINILSNLNLIYIS

-179 SLKENIFFEQH
+179 SLKDNIFFEQN
-190 LSEYEKCITYN
+190 LTEYEKCITYN

-212 KLSELNQD
+212 KLSDLNQD

-225 QTISSNKNSL
+225 RTISSNKNSFV
-235 IKFTENFETLKNFYL
+235 KFTENFETLKNFYL

-312 NYYHRFSHISLFR
+312 QYYYRFSDIKLFR
-325 PQHFS
+325 PQNFS

-368 LVLNEDDSNYLYHH
+368 LVLNDDDSNYLYHH
-382 ECPNEDV
+382 ECPNENV
-389 TYKNYY
+389 SYKNYY

-416 AHAILGSNSS
+416 AHAILGSNNS

-456 NETNNLNLNIKLD
+456 NEINNLNLTIKKD

-491 DDKQINEEEINYF
+491 NDKQINEEEINYF

-593 NILFDLNK
+593 NILFDLDK

-616 YFDNKYEYIKK
+616 YFDNKYEFIKK

-637 IEYLFRIINEQVC
+637 IEYLFRIINEQVS
-650 KIEGNM
+650 KIEGSM
-656 IINKFGSAEK
+656 IINKYGSAEK
-666 SELILKIIKN
+666 SELILKILKN
-676 CLKCTV
+676 CIKCTV

-689 NEEFVGNN
+689 GEEFVGNN

-708 HQDFIQEGKKRN
+708 HQDFLQEGKKRN
-720 KSFLE
+720 KSYLE
-725 RDYFMQCINEYFN
+725 RDYFMECINEYFN
-738 NYCKAIYNRDY
+738 NYCKSIYNREF

-762 DPNNTLSFKEMLINN
+762 DPNNILSFKEMLTNH

-798 CITKHGWPFIESDK
+798 CITKHGWAFMESDK

-842 ELPFDGLIFNLNNFT
+842 ELPFDGLIFNLNNYT
-857 ERNDELNNNN
+857 ERNDEINN
-867 YTNMNTQLLD
+867 YNYTSANPDLVE

-884 YLGKDYMYKTENND
+884 YLGNDYMYKTENNN

-914 KFESNKIFNYKCIM
+914 KFESNKIFNYKCIL
-928 SDIKKTIVP
+928 SNIKKTIVP

-995 LWRNYDNNNRFEE
+995 LWRNYDSRNRFEE

-1025 CKIIEEQKHNLDYC
+1025 CKIIEDQKHNLDYC
-1039 DNYGPI
+1039 ENYGPI
-1045 IYIPIKNKVSGIIRK
+1045 IYIPIKNKLSGIIRK

-1072 NLFEDIKLF
+1072 NLFEDIKTF
-1081 IHENIENFEDIL
+1081 IHENEEKFDDIL
-1093 SSETRKDIS
+1093 SNENRKDIS

-1110 IKELEEYEI
+1110 IKELVEYEV

-1133 FDRTRSDHDN
+1133 FDRTRSDPEN

-1164 IERTLKKNLKKTYKN
+1164 IERTVKKDLKKTYKN

-1199 LNIEQNE
+1199 INAENPEKSENNIN
-1206 KTGNIDYDIINKNVY
+1206 YDIINKNVY
-1221 LTDIFCVNGM
+1221 LTDIFCYNGM
-1231 KYHMFASLYFLLN
+1231 KYHVFASLYFLLN

-1257 STYFDKNNKK
+1257 STYFDKDNKK

-1281 IIKGFMSQSYINYKK
+1281 IIKGFVSQSYINYRKY
-1296 NNDDNRYNAYLIEYF
+1296 NDNNRYNAYLIEYF
-1311 LYCLSEIKYYINE
+1311 FYCLSEIKYYINE
-1324 INYFSEK
+1324 INYFTEK
-1331 INKIDSA
+1331 INKIDA
-1338 LNIKFKGK
+1338 AINVKFKGK
-1346 FDQGIF
+1346 FDQGLF

-1359 KEDHDEFIELTNIKE
+1359 REDHDEFLELSNIKE
-1374 NMEKILNEDFKII
+1374 NMEKILNEDFRII
-1387 NIVLKEA
+1387 NIILKEA

-1420 IPMFLNEKWERNLDN
+1420 IPMFLDEKWERNLDN

-1442 RVDKFLLNKLDNIK
+1442 RVDKFLLNKLDNLK
-1456 DKDEREIYYNTG
+1456 DEKEREIFYNTG

-1474 YYLVEKNLLR
+1474 YYLVERNLLR

-1504 GYKNKIFKNLLRN
+1504 GYQNKIFQNLIRKNRRL
-1517 NRGFEFGKKLL
+1517 EFGKKLL
-1528 GINSGKKN
+1528 NINLDKN
-1536 DNFNDK
+1536 DFDK
-1542 ESVNSIQNSNIS
+1542 ESISSLQKSNIS
-1554 LSNNNLEKS
+1554 MSNLDKSISSKTSSINNN
-1563 IESKISSNNGVNNN
+1563 IFT
-1577 NLNFGNI
+1577 NL
-1584 FKNLSNNNNN
+1584 NNNNN
-1594 KNINTIKN
+1594 KNTNTIKN
-1602 NTFFKTLFSKKNKNN
+1602 NTFFRALFTKKNKKE
-1617 DESNINII
+1617 DENEINII
-1625 NNYKNEDSKI
+1625 NNYKKEDSKI
-1635 NEN
+1635 SSEN

>member
-1 MKTEEEADFFSII
+1 MKIEEEADFFSII
-14 NETISNDDI
+14 NETISHDDL
-23 NFSDFITIFKLTSNV
+23 NFSDFITIFKITSN
-38 GINEEQI
+38 IKLNEEQI

-64 FEYVLNTLNI
+64 FEYALNI
-74 KSKEDP
+74 KSKEDN
-80 TKSEDNKLLLT
+80 TKIDDKKLLLT
-91 SLTQLQT
+91 SLSQLQT
-98 IKSDLIICCL
+98 IKSNLIICCL

-116 NISNLNFEQ
+116 NISNLNFSQ
-125 FWQKKLKDI
+125 FWQNKSKDI
-134 KEINIITNLKLIYIS
+134 KEINILSNLNLIYIS

-179 SLKENIFFEQH
+179 SLKDNIFFEQN
-190 LSEYEKCITYN
+190 LTEYEKCITYN

-212 KLSELNQD
+212 KLSDLNQD

-225 QTISSNKNSL
+225 RTISSNKNSFV
-235 IKFTENFETLKNFYL
+235 KFTENFETLKNFYL

-312 NYYHRFSHISLFR
+312 QYYYRFSDIKLFR
-325 PQHFS
+325 PQNFS

-368 LVLNEDDSNYLYHH
+368 LVLNDDDSNYLYHH
-382 ECPNEDV
+382 ECPNENV
-389 TYKNYY
+389 SYKNYY

-416 AHAILGSNSS
+416 AHAILGSNNS

-456 NETNNLNLNIKLD
+456 NEINNLNLTIKKD

-491 DDKQINEEEINYF
+491 NDKQINEEEINYF

-593 NILFDLNK
+593 NILFDLDK

-616 YFDNKYEYIKK
+616 YFDNKYEFIKK

-637 IEYLFRIINEQVC
+637 IEYLFRIINEQVS
-650 KIEGNM
+650 KIEGSM
-656 IINKFGSAEK
+656 IINKYGSAEK
-666 SELILKIIKN
+666 SELILKILKN
-676 CLKCTV
+676 CIKCTV

-689 NEEFVGNN
+689 GEEFVGNN

-708 HQDFIQEGKKRN
+708 HQDFLQEGKKRN
-720 KSFLE
+720 KSYLE
-725 RDYFMQCINEYFN
+725 RDYFIECINEYFN
-738 NYCKAIYNRDY
+738 NYCKSIYNREF

-762 DPNNTLSFKEMLINN
+762 DPNNILSFKEMLTNH

-798 CITKHGWPFIESDK
+798 CVTKHGWAFMESDK

-842 ELPFDGLIFNLNNFT
+842 ELPFDGLIFNLNNYT
-857 ERNDELNNNN
+857 ERNDEINNYNYN
-867 YTNMNTQLLD
+867 YTNANPDLVE

-884 YLGKDYMYKTENND
+884 YLGNDYMYKTENNN

-914 KFESNKIFNYKCIM
+914 KFESNKIFNYKCIL
-928 SDIKKTIVP
+928 SNIKKTIVP

-995 LWRNYDNNNRFEE
+995 LWRNYDSRNRFEE

-1025 CKIIEEQKHNLDYC
+1025 CKIIEDQKHNLDYC
-1039 DNYGPI
+1039 ENYGPI
-1045 IYIPIKNKVSGIIRK
+1045 IYIPIKNKLSGIIRK

-1072 NLFEDIKLF
+1072 NLFEDIKTF
-1081 IHENIENFEDIL
+1081 IHENEEKFDDIL
-1093 SSETRKDIS
+1093 SNENRKDIS

-1110 IKELEEYEI
+1110 IKELVEYEV

-1133 FDRTRSDHDN
+1133 FDRTRSDPEN

-1164 IERTLKKNLKKTYKN
+1164 IERTVKKDLKKTYKN

-1199 LNIEQNE
+1199 INAENPEKSENNIN
-1206 KTGNIDYDIINKNVY
+1206 YDIINKNVY
-1221 LTDIFCVNGM
+1221 LTDIFCYNGM
-1231 KYHMFASLYFLLN
+1231 KYHVFASLYFLLN

-1257 STYFDKNNKK
+1257 STYFDKDNKK

-1281 IIKGFMSQSYINYKK
+1281 IIKGFVSQSYINYRKY
-1296 NNDDNRYNAYLIEYF
+1296 NDNNRYNAYLIEYF
-1311 LYCLSEIKYYINE
+1311 FYCLSEIKYYINE
-1324 INYFSEK
+1324 INYFTEK
-1331 INKIDSA
+1331 INKIDA
-1338 LNIKFKGK
+1338 AINVKFKGK
-1346 FDQGIF
+1346 FDQGLF

-1359 KEDHDEFIELTNIKE
+1359 REDHDEFLELSNIKE
-1374 NMEKILNEDFKII
+1374 NMEKILDEDFRII

-1394 IICPLQQSE
+1394 IVCPLQQSE

-1420 IPMFLNEKWERNLDN
+1420 IPMYLEEKWERNLDN

-1442 RVDKFLLNKLDNIK
+1442 RVDKFLLNKLDNLK
-1456 DKDEREIYYNTG
+1456 DEKEREIFYNTG

-1474 YYLVEKNLLR
+1474 YYLVERNLLR

-1504 GYKNKIFKNLLRN
+1504 GYQNKIFQNLIRKNRRL
-1517 NRGFEFGKKLL
+1517 EFGKKLL
-1528 GINSGKKN
+1528 NINLDKN
-1536 DNFNDK
+1536 DFDK
-1542 ESVNSIQNSNIS
+1542 ESSSSIQKYNIS
-1554 LSNNNLEKS
+1554 MSNLDKSISSKASSINNN
-1563 IESKISSNNGVNNN
+1563 IFT
-1577 NLNFGNI
+1577 NLN
-1584 FKNLSNNNNN
+1584 NNNNN
-1594 KNINTIKN
+1594 KNTNTIKN
-1602 NTFFKTLFSKKNKNN
+1602 NTFFRALFTKKNKKE
-1617 DESNINII
+1617 DENEINII
-1625 NNYKNEDSKI
+1625 NNYKKEDSKI
-1635 NEN
+1635 SSEN

>member
-1 MKTEEEADFFSII
+1 MKIEEEADFFSII
-14 NETISNDDI
+14 NETISHDDL
-23 NFSDFITIFKLTSNV
+23 NFSDFITIFKITSN
-38 GINEEQI
+38 IKLNEEQI

-64 FEYVLNTLNI
+64 FEYALNI
-74 KSKEDP
+74 KSKEDN
-80 TKSEDNKLLLT
+80 TKIDDKKLLLT
-91 SLTQLQT
+91 SLSQLQT
-98 IKSDLIICCL
+98 IKSNLIICCL

-116 NISNLNFEQ
+116 NISNLNFSQ
-125 FWQKKLKDI
+125 FWQNKSKDI
-134 KEINIITNLKLIYIS
+134 KEINILSNLNLIYIS

-179 SLKENIFFEQH
+179 SLKDNIFFEQN
-190 LSEYEKCITYN
+190 LTEYEKCITYN
-201 SFHIAEKKIYK
+201 SFHIAQKKIYK
-212 KLSELNQD
+212 KLSDLNQD

-225 QTISSNKNSL
+225 RTISSNKNSFV
-235 IKFTENFETLKNFYL
+235 KFTENFETLKNFYL

-312 NYYHRFSHISLFR
+312 QYYYRFSDIKLFR
-325 PQHFS
+325 PQNFS

-368 LVLNEDDSNYLYHH
+368 LVLNDDDSNYLYHH
-382 ECPNEDV
+382 ECPNENV
-389 TYKNYY
+389 SYKNYY

-416 AHAILGSNSS
+416 AHAILGSNNS

-456 NETNNLNLNIKLD
+456 NEINNLNLTIKKD

-491 DDKQINEEEINYF
+491 NDKQINEEEINYF

-584 KPGSGLEYN
+584 KPGSGSEYN
-593 NILFDLNK
+593 NILFDLDK

-616 YFDNKYEYIKK
+616 YFDNKYEFIKK

-637 IEYLFRIINEQVC
+637 IEYLFRIINEQVS
-650 KIEGNM
+650 KIEGSM
-656 IINKFGSAEK
+656 IINKYGSAEK
-666 SELILKIIKN
+666 SELILKILKN
-676 CLKCTV
+676 CIKCTV

-689 NEEFVGNN
+689 GEEFVGNN

-708 HQDFIQEGKKRN
+708 HQDFLQEGKKRN
-720 KSFLE
+720 KSYLE
-725 RDYFMQCINEYFN
+725 RDYFMECINEYFN
-738 NYCKAIYNRDY
+738 NYCKSIYNREF

-762 DPNNTLSFKEMLINN
+762 DPNNILSFKEMLTNH

-798 CITKHGWPFIESDK
+798 CVTKHGWAFMESDK

-842 ELPFDGLIFNLNNFT
+842 ELPFDGLIFNLNNYT
-857 ERNDELNNNN
+857 ERNDEINNYN
-867 YTNMNTQLLD
+867 YTNANPDLVE

-884 YLGKDYMYKTENND
+884 YLGNDYMYKTENNN

-914 KFESNKIFNYKCIM
+914 KFESNKIFNYKCIL
-928 SDIKKTIVP
+928 SNIKKTIVP

-995 LWRNYDNNNRFEE
+995 LWRNYDSRNRFEE

-1025 CKIIEEQKHNLDYC
+1025 CKIIEDQKHNLDYC
-1039 DNYGPI
+1039 ENYGPI
-1045 IYIPIKNKVSGIIRK
+1045 IYIPIKNKLSGIIRK

-1072 NLFEDIKLF
+1072 NLFEDIKTF
-1081 IHENIENFEDIL
+1081 IHENEEKFDDIL
-1093 SSETRKDIS
+1093 SNENRKDIS

-1110 IKELEEYEI
+1110 IKELVEYEV

-1133 FDRTRSDHDN
+1133 FDRTRSDPEN

-1164 IERTLKKNLKKTYKN
+1164 IERTVKKDLKKTYKN

-1199 LNIEQNE
+1199 INAENPEKSENNIN
-1206 KTGNIDYDIINKNVY
+1206 YDIINKNVY
-1221 LTDIFCVNGM
+1221 LTDIFCYNGM
-1231 KYHMFASLYFLLN
+1231 KYHVFASLYFLLN

-1257 STYFDKNNKK
+1257 STYFDKDNKK

-1281 IIKGFMSQSYINYKK
+1281 IIKGFVSQSYINYRKY
-1296 NNDDNRYNAYLIEYF
+1296 NDNNRYNAYLIEYF
-1311 LYCLSEIKYYINE
+1311 FYCLSEIKYYINE
-1324 INYFSEK
+1324 INYFTEK
-1331 INKIDSA
+1331 INKIDA
-1338 LNIKFKGK
+1338 AINVKFKGK
-1346 FDQGIF
+1346 FDQGLF

-1359 KEDHDEFIELTNIKE
+1359 REDHDEFLELSNIKE
-1374 NMEKILNEDFKII
+1374 NMEKILDEDFRII

-1394 IICPLQQSE
+1394 IVCPLQQSE

-1420 IPMFLNEKWERNLDN
+1420 IPMYLEEKWERNLDN

-1442 RVDKFLLNKLDNIK
+1442 RVDKFLLNKLDNLK
-1456 DKDEREIYYNTG
+1456 DEKEREIFYNTG

-1474 YYLVEKNLLR
+1474 YYLVERNLLR

-1504 GYKNKIFKNLLRN
+1504 GYQNKIFQNLIRKNRRL
-1517 NRGFEFGKKLL
+1517 EFGKKLL
-1528 GINSGKKN
+1528 NINLDKN
-1536 DNFNDK
+1536 DFDK
-1542 ESVNSIQNSNIS
+1542 ESSSSIQKNNIS
-1554 LSNNNLEKS
+1554 MSNLDKSISSKASSINNN
-1563 IESKISSNNGVNNN
+1563 IFT
-1577 NLNFGNI
+1577 NLNN
-1584 FKNLSNNNNN
+1584 NNNNN
-1594 KNINTIKN
+1594 KNTNTIKN
-1602 NTFFKTLFSKKNKNN
+1602 NTFFRALFTKKKIKKKMKMKLILLIIIKKKIVKYQVKIKFNKK
-1617 DESNINII
+1617 
-1625 NNYKNEDSKI
+1625 YF
-1635 NEN
+1635 

>member
-14 NETISNDDI
+14 NETISHDDL
-23 NFSDFITIFKLTSNV
+23 NFSDFITIFKITSN
-38 GINEEQI
+38 IKLNEEQT

-64 FEYVLNTLNI
+64 FEYALNI
-74 KSKEDP
+74 KSKEDN
-80 TKSEDNKLLLT
+80 TKIDDKKLLLT
-91 SLTQLQT
+91 SLSQLQI
-98 IKSDLIICCL
+98 IKSNLIICCL

-116 NISNLNFEQ
+116 NISNLNFSQ
-125 FWQKKLKDI
+125 FWQNKSKDI
-134 KEINIITNLKLIYIS
+134 KEINILSNLNLIYIS

-179 SLKENIFFEQH
+179 SLKDNIFFEQN
-190 LSEYEKCITYN
+190 LTEYEKCITYN

-212 KLSELNQD
+212 KLSDLNQD

-225 QTISSNKNSL
+225 RTISSNKNSFV
-235 IKFTENFETLKNFYL
+235 KFTENFETLKNFYL

-312 NYYHRFSHISLFR
+312 QYYYRFSDIKLFR
-325 PQHFS
+325 PQNFS

-368 LVLNEDDSNYLYHH
+368 LVLNDDDSNYLYHH
-382 ECPNEDV
+382 ECPNENV
-389 TYKNYY
+389 SYKNYY

-416 AHAILGSNSS
+416 AHAILGSNNS

-456 NETNNLNLNIKLD
+456 NEINNLNLTIKKD

-491 DDKQINEEEINYF
+491 NDKQINEEEINYF

-593 NILFDLNK
+593 NILFDLDK

-616 YFDNKYEYIKK
+616 YFDNKYEFIKK

-637 IEYLFRIINEQVC
+637 IEYLFRIINEQVS
-650 KIEGNM
+650 KIEGSM
-656 IINKFGSAEK
+656 IINKYGSAEK
-666 SELILKIIKN
+666 SELILKILKN
-676 CLKCTV
+676 CIKCTV

-689 NEEFVGNN
+689 GEEFVGNN

-708 HQDFIQEGKKRN
+708 HQDFLQEGKKRN
-720 KSFLE
+720 KSYLE
-725 RDYFMQCINEYFN
+725 RDYFMECINEYFN
-738 NYCKAIYNRDY
+738 NYCKSIYNREF

-762 DPNNTLSFKEMLINN
+762 DPNNILSFKEMLTNH

-798 CITKHGWPFIESDK
+798 CVTKHGWAFMESDK

-842 ELPFDGLIFNLNNFT
+842 ELPFDGLIFNLNNYT
-857 ERNDELNNNN
+857 ERNDEINN
-867 YTNMNTQLLD
+867 YNYTSANPDLVE

-884 YLGKDYMYKTENND
+884 YLGNDYMYKTENNN

-914 KFESNKIFNYKCIM
+914 KFESNKIFNYKCIL
-928 SDIKKTIVP
+928 SNIKKTIVP

-995 LWRNYDNNNRFEE
+995 LWRNYDSRNRFEE

-1025 CKIIEEQKHNLDYC
+1025 CKIIEDQKHNLDYC
-1039 DNYGPI
+1039 ENYGPI
-1045 IYIPIKNKVSGIIRK
+1045 IYIPIKNKLSGIIRN

-1072 NLFEDIKLF
+1072 NLFEDIKTF
-1081 IHENIENFEDIL
+1081 INENEEKFDDIL
-1093 SSETRKDIS
+1093 SNENRKDIS

-1110 IKELEEYEI
+1110 IKELVEYEV

-1133 FDRTRSDHDN
+1133 FDRTRSDPEN

-1164 IERTLKKNLKKTYKN
+1164 IERTVKKDLKKTYKN

-1199 LNIEQNE
+1199 INAENPEKSENNIN
-1206 KTGNIDYDIINKNVY
+1206 YDIINKNVY
-1221 LTDIFCVNGM
+1221 LTDIFCYNGM
-1231 KYHMFASLYFLLN
+1231 KYHVFASLYFLLN

-1257 STYFDKNNKK
+1257 STYFDKDNKK

-1281 IIKGFMSQSYINYKK
+1281 IIKGFVSQSYINYRKY
-1296 NNDDNRYNAYLIEYF
+1296 NDNNRYNAYLIEYF
-1311 LYCLSEIKYYINE
+1311 FYCLSEIKYYINE
-1324 INYFSEK
+1324 INYFTEK
-1331 INKIDSA
+1331 INKIDA
-1338 LNIKFKGK
+1338 AINVKFKGK
-1346 FDQGIF
+1346 FDQGLF

-1359 KEDHDEFIELTNIKE
+1359 REDHDEFLELSNIKE
-1374 NMEKILNEDFKII
+1374 NMEKILDEDFRII

-1394 IICPLQQSE
+1394 IVCPLQQSE

-1420 IPMFLNEKWERNLDN
+1420 IPMYLEEKWERNLDN

-1442 RVDKFLLNKLDNIK
+1442 RVDKFLLNKLDNLK
-1456 DKDEREIYYNTG
+1456 DEKEREIFYNTG

-1474 YYLVEKNLLR
+1474 YYLVERNLLR

-1504 GYKNKIFKNLLRN
+1504 GYQNKIFQNLIRKNRRL
-1517 NRGFEFGKKLL
+1517 EFGKKLL
-1528 GINSGKKN
+1528 NINLDKN
-1536 DNFNDK
+1536 DFDK
-1542 ESVNSIQNSNIS
+1542 ESISSLQKSNIS
-1554 LSNNNLEKS
+1554 MSNLDKSITSRTSSINNN
-1563 IESKISSNNGVNNN
+1563 IFT
-1577 NLNFGNI
+1577 NLN
-1584 FKNLSNNNNN
+1584 NNNNN
-1594 KNINTIKN
+1594 KNTNTIKN
-1602 NTFFKTLFSKKNKNN
+1602 NTFFRALFTKKNKKE
-1617 DESNINII
+1617 DENEINII
-1625 NNYKNEDSKI
+1625 NNYKKEDSKI
-1635 NEN
+1635 SSEN

>member
-1 MKTEEEADFFSII
+1 MKIEEEADFFSII
-14 NETISNDDI
+14 NETISHDDL
-23 NFSDFITIFKLTSNV
+23 NFSDFITIFKITSN
-38 GINEEQI
+38 IKLNEEQI

-64 FEYVLNTLNI
+64 FEYALNI
-74 KSKEDP
+74 KSKEDN
-80 TKSEDNKLLLT
+80 TKIDDKKLLLT
-91 SLTQLQT
+91 SLSQLQT
-98 IKSDLIICCL
+98 IKSNLIICCL

-116 NISNLNFEQ
+116 NISNLNFSQ
-125 FWQKKLKDI
+125 FWQNKSKDI
-134 KEINIITNLKLIYIS
+134 KEINILSNLNLIYIS

-179 SLKENIFFEQH
+179 SLKDNIFFEQN
-190 LSEYEKCITYN
+190 LTEYEKCITYN

-212 KLSELNQD
+212 KLSDLNQD

-225 QTISSNKNSL
+225 RTISSNKNSFV
-235 IKFTENFETLKNFYL
+235 KFTENFETLKNFYL

-312 NYYHRFSHISLFR
+312 QYYYRFSDIKLFR
-325 PQHFS
+325 PQNFS

-368 LVLNEDDSNYLYHH
+368 LVLNDDDSNYLYHH
-382 ECPNEDV
+382 ECPNENV
-389 TYKNYY
+389 SYKNYY

-416 AHAILGSNSS
+416 AHAILGSNNS

-456 NETNNLNLNIKLD
+456 NEINNLNLTIKKD

-491 DDKQINEEEINYF
+491 NDKQINEEEINYF

-593 NILFDLNK
+593 NILFDLDK

-616 YFDNKYEYIKK
+616 YFDNKYEFIKK

-637 IEYLFRIINEQVC
+637 IEYLFRIINEQVS
-650 KIEGNM
+650 KIEGSM
-656 IINKFGSAEK
+656 IINKYGSAEK
-666 SELILKIIKN
+666 SELILKILKN
-676 CLKCTV
+676 CIKCTV

-689 NEEFVGNN
+689 GEEFVGNN

-708 HQDFIQEGKKRN
+708 HQDFLQEGKKRN
-720 KSFLE
+720 KSYLE
-725 RDYFMQCINEYFN
+725 RDYFMECINEYFN
-738 NYCKAIYNRDY
+738 NYCKSIYNREF

-762 DPNNTLSFKEMLINN
+762 DPNNILSFKEMLTNH

-798 CITKHGWPFIESDK
+798 CVTKHGWAFMESDK

-842 ELPFDGLIFNLNNFT
+842 ELPFDGLIFNLNNYT
-857 ERNDELNNNN
+857 ERNDEINNYN
-867 YTNMNTQLLD
+867 YTNANPDLVE

-884 YLGKDYMYKTENND
+884 YLGNDYMYKTENNN

-914 KFESNKIFNYKCIM
+914 KFESNKIFNYKCIL
-928 SDIKKTIVP
+928 SNIKKTIVP

-995 LWRNYDNNNRFEE
+995 LWRNYDSRNRFEE

-1025 CKIIEEQKHNLDYC
+1025 CKIIEDQKHNLDYC
-1039 DNYGPI
+1039 ENYGPI
-1045 IYIPIKNKVSGIIRK
+1045 IYIPIKNKLSGIIRK

-1072 NLFEDIKLF
+1072 NLFEDIKTF
-1081 IHENIENFEDIL
+1081 IHEKEEKFDDIL
-1093 SSETRKDIS
+1093 SNENRKDIS

-1110 IKELEEYEI
+1110 IKELVEYEV

-1133 FDRTRSDHDN
+1133 FDRTRSDPEN

-1164 IERTLKKNLKKTYKN
+1164 IERTVKKDLKKTYKN

-1199 LNIEQNE
+1199 INAENPEKSENNIN
-1206 KTGNIDYDIINKNVY
+1206 YDIINKNVY
-1221 LTDIFCVNGM
+1221 LTDIFCYNGM
-1231 KYHMFASLYFLLN
+1231 KYHVFASLYFLLN

-1257 STYFDKNNKK
+1257 STYFDKDNKK

-1281 IIKGFMSQSYINYKK
+1281 IIKGFVSQSYINYRKY
-1296 NNDDNRYNAYLIEYF
+1296 NDNNRYNAYLIEYF
-1311 LYCLSEIKYYINE
+1311 FYCLSEIKYYINE
-1324 INYFSEK
+1324 INYFTEK
-1331 INKIDSA
+1331 INKIDA
-1338 LNIKFKGK
+1338 AINVKFKGK
-1346 FDQGIF
+1346 FDQGLF

-1359 KEDHDEFIELTNIKE
+1359 REDHDEFLELSNIKE
-1374 NMEKILNEDFKII
+1374 NMEKILDEDFRII

-1394 IICPLQQSE
+1394 IVCPLQQSE

-1420 IPMFLNEKWERNLDN
+1420 IPMYLEEKWERNLDN

-1442 RVDKFLLNKLDNIK
+1442 RVDKFLLNKLDNLK
-1456 DKDEREIYYNTG
+1456 DEKEREIFYNTG

-1474 YYLVEKNLLR
+1474 YYLVERNLLR

-1504 GYKNKIFKNLLRN
+1504 GYQNKIFQNLIRKNRRL
-1517 NRGFEFGKKLL
+1517 EFGKKLL
-1528 GINSGKKN
+1528 NINLDKN
-1536 DNFNDK
+1536 DFDK
-1542 ESVNSIQNSNIS
+1542 ESSSSIQKNNIS
-1554 LSNNNLEKS
+1554 MSNLDKSISSKASSINNN
-1563 IESKISSNNGVNNN
+1563 IFT
-1577 NLNFGNI
+1577 NL
-1584 FKNLSNNNNN
+1584 NNNNN
-1594 KNINTIKN
+1594 KNTNTIKN
-1602 NTFFKTLFSKKNKNN
+1602 NTFFRALFTKKNKKE
-1617 DESNINII
+1617 DENEINII
-1625 NNYKNEDSKI
+1625 NNYKKEDSKI
-1635 NEN
+1635 SSEN

>member
-14 NETISNDDI
+14 NETISHDDL
-23 NFSDFITIFKLTSNV
+23 NFSDFITIFKITSN
-38 GINEEQI
+38 IKLNEEQI

-64 FEYVLNTLNI
+64 FEYALNI
-74 KSKEDP
+74 KSKEDN
-80 TKSEDNKLLLT
+80 TKIDDKKLLLT
-91 SLTQLQT
+91 SLSQLQT
-98 IKSDLIICCL
+98 IKSNLIICCL

-116 NISNLNFEQ
+116 NISNLNFSQ
-125 FWQKKLKDI
+125 FWQNKSKDI
-134 KEINIITNLKLIYIS
+134 KEINILSNLNLIYIS

-179 SLKENIFFEQH
+179 SLKDNIFFEQN
-190 LSEYEKCITYN
+190 LTEYEKCITYN

-212 KLSELNQD
+212 KLSDLNQD

-225 QTISSNKNSL
+225 RTISSNKNSFV
-235 IKFTENFETLKNFYL
+235 KFTENFETLKNFYL

-312 NYYHRFSHISLFR
+312 QYYYRFSDIKLFR
-325 PQHFS
+325 PQNFS

-368 LVLNEDDSNYLYHH
+368 LVLNDDDSNYLYHH
-382 ECPNEDV
+382 ECPNENV
-389 TYKNYY
+389 SYKNYY

-416 AHAILGSNSS
+416 AHAILGSNNS

-456 NETNNLNLNIKLD
+456 NEINNLNLTIKKD

-491 DDKQINEEEINYF
+491 NDKQINEEEINYF

-593 NILFDLNK
+593 NILFDLDK

-616 YFDNKYEYIKK
+616 YFDNKYEFIKK

-637 IEYLFRIINEQVC
+637 IEYLFRIINEQVS
-650 KIEGNM
+650 KIEGSM
-656 IINKFGSAEK
+656 IINKYGSAEK
-666 SELILKIIKN
+666 SELILKILKN
-676 CLKCTV
+676 CIKCTV

-689 NEEFVGNN
+689 GEEFVGNN

-708 HQDFIQEGKKRN
+708 HQDFLQEGKKRN
-720 KSFLE
+720 KSYLE
-725 RDYFMQCINEYFN
+725 RDYFMECINEYFN
-738 NYCKAIYNRDY
+738 NYCKSIYNREF

-762 DPNNTLSFKEMLINN
+762 DPNNILSFKEMLINH

-798 CITKHGWPFIESDK
+798 CVTKHGWAFMESDK

-842 ELPFDGLIFNLNNFT
+842 ELPFDGLIFNLNNYT
-857 ERNDELNNNN
+857 ERNDEINNYN
-867 YTNMNTQLLD
+867 YTNANPDLVE

-884 YLGKDYMYKTENND
+884 YLGNDYMYKTENNN

-914 KFESNKIFNYKCIM
+914 KFESNKIFNYKCIL
-928 SDIKKTIVP
+928 SNIKKTIVP

-995 LWRNYDNNNRFEE
+995 LWRNYDSRNRFEE

-1025 CKIIEEQKHNLDYC
+1025 CKIIEDQKHNLDYC
-1039 DNYGPI
+1039 ENYGPI
-1045 IYIPIKNKVSGIIRK
+1045 IYIPIKNKLSGIIRK

-1072 NLFEDIKLF
+1072 NLFEDIKTF
-1081 IHENIENFEDIL
+1081 IHENEEKFDDIL
-1093 SSETRKDIS
+1093 SNENRKDIS

-1110 IKELEEYEI
+1110 IKELVEYEV

-1133 FDRTRSDHDN
+1133 FDRTRSDPEN

-1164 IERTLKKNLKKTYKN
+1164 IERTVKKDLKKTYKN

-1199 LNIEQNE
+1199 INAENPEKSENNIN
-1206 KTGNIDYDIINKNVY
+1206 YDIINKNVY
-1221 LTDIFCVNGM
+1221 LTDIFCYNGM
-1231 KYHMFASLYFLLN
+1231 KYHVFASLYFLLN

-1257 STYFDKNNKK
+1257 STYFDKDNKK

-1281 IIKGFMSQSYINYKK
+1281 IIKGFVSQSYINYRKY
-1296 NNDDNRYNAYLIEYF
+1296 NDNNRYNAYLIEYF
-1311 LYCLSEIKYYINE
+1311 FYCLSEIKYYINE
-1324 INYFSEK
+1324 INYFTEK
-1331 INKIDSA
+1331 INKIDA
-1338 LNIKFKGK
+1338 AINVKFKGK
-1346 FDQGIF
+1346 FDQGLF

-1359 KEDHDEFIELTNIKE
+1359 REDHDEFLELSNIKE
-1374 NMEKILNEDFKII
+1374 NMEKILDEDFRII

-1394 IICPLQQSE
+1394 IVCPLQQSE

-1420 IPMFLNEKWERNLDN
+1420 IPMYLEEKWERNLDN

-1442 RVDKFLLNKLDNIK
+1442 RVDKFLLNKLDNLK
-1456 DKDEREIYYNTG
+1456 DEKEREIFYNTG

-1474 YYLVEKNLLR
+1474 YYLVERNLLR

-1504 GYKNKIFKNLLRN
+1504 GYQNKIFQNLIRKNRRL
-1517 NRGFEFGKKLL
+1517 EFGKKLL
-1528 GINSGKKN
+1528 NINLDKN
-1536 DNFNDK
+1536 DFDK
-1542 ESVNSIQNSNIS
+1542 ESISSLQKSNISMSNLDKSISSKTSSINSNIFT
-1554 LSNNNLEKS
+1554 
-1563 IESKISSNNGVNNN
+1563 
-1577 NLNFGNI
+1577 NLN
-1584 FKNLSNNNNN
+1584 NNNNN
-1594 KNINTIKN
+1594 KNTNTIKN
-1602 NTFFKTLFSKKNKNN
+1602 NTFFRALFTKKNKKE
-1617 DESNINII
+1617 DENEINII
-1625 NNYKNEDSKI
+1625 NNYKKEDSKI
-1635 NEN
+1635 SSEN

>member
-14 NETISNDDI
+14 NETISHDDL
-23 NFSDFITIFKLTSNV
+23 NFSDFITIFKITSN
-38 GINEEQI
+38 IKLNEEQI

-64 FEYVLNTLNI
+64 FEYALNI
-74 KSKEDP
+74 KSKEDN
-80 TKSEDNKLLLT
+80 TKIDDKKLLLT
-91 SLTQLQT
+91 SLSQLQT
-98 IKSDLIICCL
+98 IKSNLIICCL

-116 NISNLNFEQ
+116 NISNLNFSQ
-125 FWQKKLKDI
+125 FWQNKSKDI
-134 KEINIITNLKLIYIS
+134 KEINILSNLNLIYIS

-179 SLKENIFFEQH
+179 SLKDNIFFEQN
-190 LSEYEKCITYN
+190 LTEYEKCITYN

-212 KLSELNQD
+212 KLSDLNQD

-225 QTISSNKNSL
+225 RTISSNKNSFV
-235 IKFTENFETLKNFYL
+235 KFTENFETLKNFYL

-312 NYYHRFSHISLFR
+312 QYYYRFSDIKLFR
-325 PQHFS
+325 PQNFS

-368 LVLNEDDSNYLYHH
+368 LVLNDDDSNYLYHH
-382 ECPNEDV
+382 ECPNENV
-389 TYKNYY
+389 SYKNYY

-416 AHAILGSNSS
+416 AHAILGSNNS

-456 NETNNLNLNIKLD
+456 NEINNLNLTIKKD

-491 DDKQINEEEINYF
+491 NDKQINEEEINYF

-593 NILFDLNK
+593 NILFDLDK

-616 YFDNKYEYIKK
+616 YFDNKYEFIKK

-637 IEYLFRIINEQVC
+637 IEYLFRIINEQVS
-650 KIEGNM
+650 KIEGSM
-656 IINKFGSAEK
+656 IINKYGSAEK
-666 SELILKIIKN
+666 SELILKILKN
-676 CLKCTV
+676 CIKCTV

-689 NEEFVGNN
+689 GEEFVGNN

-708 HQDFIQEGKKRN
+708 HQDFLQEGKKRN
-720 KSFLE
+720 KSYLE
-725 RDYFMQCINEYFN
+725 RDYFMECINEYFN
-738 NYCKAIYNRDY
+738 NYCKSIYNREF

-762 DPNNTLSFKEMLINN
+762 DPNNILSFKEMLINH

-798 CITKHGWPFIESDK
+798 CITKHGWAFMESDK

-842 ELPFDGLIFNLNNFT
+842 ELPFDGLIFNLNNYT
-857 ERNDELNNNN
+857 ERNDEINNYN
-867 YTNMNTQLLD
+867 YTNANPDLVE

-884 YLGKDYMYKTENND
+884 YLGNDYMYKTENNN

-914 KFESNKIFNYKCIM
+914 KFESNKIFNYKCIL
-928 SDIKKTIVP
+928 SNIKKTIVP

-943 IEPNKLYMD
+943 IEPNKVYMD

-995 LWRNYDNNNRFEE
+995 LWRNYDSRNRFEE

-1025 CKIIEEQKHNLDYC
+1025 CKIIEDQKHNLDYC
-1039 DNYGPI
+1039 ENYGPI
-1045 IYIPIKNKVSGIIRK
+1045 IYIPIKNKLSGIIRK

-1072 NLFEDIKLF
+1072 NLFEDIKTF
-1081 IHENIENFEDIL
+1081 IHENEEKFDDIL
-1093 SSETRKDIS
+1093 SNENRKDIS

-1110 IKELEEYEI
+1110 IKELVEYEV

-1133 FDRTRSDHDN
+1133 FDRTRNDPEN

-1164 IERTLKKNLKKTYKN
+1164 IERTVKKDLKKTYKN

-1199 LNIEQNE
+1199 INAENPEKSENNIN
-1206 KTGNIDYDIINKNVY
+1206 YDIINKNVY
-1221 LTDIFCVNGM
+1221 LTDIFCYNGM
-1231 KYHMFASLYFLLN
+1231 KYHVFASLYFLLN

-1257 STYFDKNNKK
+1257 STYFDKDNKK

-1281 IIKGFMSQSYINYKK
+1281 IIKGFVSQSYINYRKY
-1296 NNDDNRYNAYLIEYF
+1296 NDNNRYNAYLIEYF
-1311 LYCLSEIKYYINE
+1311 FYCLSEIKYYINE
-1324 INYFSEK
+1324 INYFTEK
-1331 INKIDSA
+1331 INKIDA
-1338 LNIKFKGK
+1338 AINVKFKGK
-1346 FDQGIF
+1346 FDQGLF

-1359 KEDHDEFIELTNIKE
+1359 REDHDEFLELSNIKE
-1374 NMEKILNEDFKII
+1374 NMEKILDEDFRII

-1394 IICPLQQSE
+1394 IVCPLQQSE

-1420 IPMFLNEKWERNLDN
+1420 IPMFLDEKWERNLDN

-1442 RVDKFLLNKLDNIK
+1442 RVDKFLLNKLDNLK
-1456 DKDEREIYYNTG
+1456 DEKEREIFYNTG

-1474 YYLVEKNLLR
+1474 YYLVERNLLR

-1504 GYKNKIFKNLLRN
+1504 GYQNKIFQNLIRKNRRL
-1517 NRGFEFGKKLL
+1517 EFGKKLL
-1528 GINSGKKN
+1528 NINLDKN
-1536 DNFNDK
+1536 DFDK
-1542 ESVNSIQNSNIS
+1542 ESSSSIQKNNIS
-1554 LSNNNLEKS
+1554 MSNLDKSISSKASSINNN
-1563 IESKISSNNGVNNN
+1563 IFT
-1577 NLNFGNI
+1577 NL
-1584 FKNLSNNNNN
+1584 NNNN
-1594 KNINTIKN
+1594 KKTNTIKN
-1602 NTFFKTLFSKKNKNN
+1602 NTFFRALFTKKNKKE
-1617 DESNINII
+1617 DENEINII
-1625 NNYKNEDSKI
+1625 NNYKKEDSKI
-1635 NEN
+1635 SSEN

>member
-14 NETISNDDI
+14 NETISHDDL
-23 NFSDFITIFKLTSNV
+23 NFSDFITIFKITSN
-38 GINEEQI
+38 IKLNEEQI

-64 FEYVLNTLNI
+64 FEYALNI
-74 KSKEDP
+74 KSKEDN
-80 TKSEDNKLLLT
+80 TKIDDKKLLLT
-91 SLTQLQT
+91 SLSQLQT
-98 IKSDLIICCL
+98 IKSNLIICCL

-116 NISNLNFEQ
+116 NISNLNFSQ
-125 FWQKKLKDI
+125 FWQNKSKDI
-134 KEINIITNLKLIYIS
+134 KEINILSNLNLIYIS

-179 SLKENIFFEQH
+179 SLKDNIFFEQN
-190 LSEYEKCITYN
+190 LTEYEKCITYN
-201 SFHIAEKKIYK
+201 SFHIADKKIYK
-212 KLSELNQD
+212 KLSDLNQD

-225 QTISSNKNSL
+225 RTISSNKNSFV
-235 IKFTENFETLKNFYL
+235 KFTENFETLKNFYL

-312 NYYHRFSHISLFR
+312 QYYYRFSDIKLFR
-325 PQHFS
+325 PQNFS

-368 LVLNEDDSNYLYHH
+368 LVLNDDDSNYLYHH
-382 ECPNEDV
+382 ECPNENV
-389 TYKNYY
+389 SYKNYY

-416 AHAILGSNSS
+416 AHAILGSNNS

-456 NETNNLNLNIKLD
+456 NEINNLNLTIKKD

-491 DDKQINEEEINYF
+491 NDKQINEEEINYF

-593 NILFDLNK
+593 NILFDLDK

-616 YFDNKYEYIKK
+616 YFDNKYEFIKK

-637 IEYLFRIINEQVC
+637 IEYLFRIINEQVS
-650 KIEGNM
+650 KIEGSM
-656 IINKFGSAEK
+656 IINKYGSAEK
-666 SELILKIIKN
+666 SELILKILKN
-676 CLKCTV
+676 CIKCTV

-689 NEEFVGNN
+689 GEEFVGNN

-708 HQDFIQEGKKRN
+708 HQDFLQEGKKRN
-720 KSFLE
+720 KSYLE
-725 RDYFMQCINEYFN
+725 RDYFMECINEYFN
-738 NYCKAIYNRDY
+738 NYCKSIYNREF

-762 DPNNTLSFKEMLINN
+762 DPNNILSFKEMLTNH

-798 CITKHGWPFIESDK
+798 CVTKHGWAFMESDK

-842 ELPFDGLIFNLNNFT
+842 ELPFDGLIFNLNNYT
-857 ERNDELNNNN
+857 ERNDEINNYN
-867 YTNMNTQLLD
+867 YTNANPDLVE

-884 YLGKDYMYKTENND
+884 YLGNDYMYKTENNN

-914 KFESNKIFNYKCIM
+914 KFESNKIFNYKCIL
-928 SDIKKTIVP
+928 SNIKKTIVP

-995 LWRNYDNNNRFEE
+995 LWRNYDSRNRFEE

-1025 CKIIEEQKHNLDYC
+1025 CKIIEDQKHNLDYC
-1039 DNYGPI
+1039 ENYGPI
-1045 IYIPIKNKVSGIIRK
+1045 IYIPIKNKLSGIIRK

-1072 NLFEDIKLF
+1072 NLFEDIKTF
-1081 IHENIENFEDIL
+1081 IHENEEKFDDIL
-1093 SSETRKDIS
+1093 SNENRKDIS

-1110 IKELEEYEI
+1110 IKELVEYEV

-1133 FDRTRSDHDN
+1133 FDRTRSDPEN

-1164 IERTLKKNLKKTYKN
+1164 IERTVKKDLKKTYKN

-1199 LNIEQNE
+1199 INAENPEKSENNIN
-1206 KTGNIDYDIINKNVY
+1206 YDIINKNVY
-1221 LTDIFCVNGM
+1221 LTDIFCYNGM
-1231 KYHMFASLYFLLN
+1231 KYHVFASLYFLLN

-1257 STYFDKNNKK
+1257 STYFDKDNKK

-1281 IIKGFMSQSYINYKK
+1281 IIKGFVSQSYINYRKY
-1296 NNDDNRYNAYLIEYF
+1296 NDNNRYNAYLIEYF
-1311 LYCLSEIKYYINE
+1311 FYCLSEIKYYINE
-1324 INYFSEK
+1324 INYFTEK
-1331 INKIDSA
+1331 INKIDA
-1338 LNIKFKGK
+1338 AINVKFKGK
-1346 FDQGIF
+1346 FDQGLF

-1359 KEDHDEFIELTNIKE
+1359 REDHDEFLELSNIKE
-1374 NMEKILNEDFKII
+1374 NMEKILDEDFRII

-1394 IICPLQQSE
+1394 IVCPLQQSE

-1420 IPMFLNEKWERNLDN
+1420 IPMYLEEKWERNLDN

-1442 RVDKFLLNKLDNIK
+1442 RVDKFLLNKLDNLK
-1456 DKDEREIYYNTG
+1456 DEKEREIFYNTG

-1474 YYLVEKNLLR
+1474 YYLVERNLLR

-1504 GYKNKIFKNLLRN
+1504 GYQNKIFQNLIRKNRRL
-1517 NRGFEFGKKLL
+1517 EFGKKLL
-1528 GINSGKKN
+1528 NINLDKN
-1536 DNFNDK
+1536 DFDK
-1542 ESVNSIQNSNIS
+1542 ESSSSIQKNNIS
-1554 LSNNNLEKS
+1554 MSNLDKSISSKASSINNN
-1563 IESKISSNNGVNNN
+1563 IFT
-1577 NLNFGNI
+1577 NL
-1584 FKNLSNNNNN
+1584 NNNNN
-1594 KNINTIKN
+1594 KNTNTIKN
-1602 NTFFKTLFSKKNKNN
+1602 NTFFRALFTKKNKKE
-1617 DESNINII
+1617 DENEINII
-1625 NNYKNEDSKI
+1625 NNYKKEDSKI
-1635 NEN
+1635 SSEN

>member
-14 NETISNDDI
+14 NETISHDDL
-23 NFSDFITIFKLTSNV
+23 NFSDFITIFKITSN
-38 GINEEQI
+38 IKLNEEQI

-64 FEYVLNTLNI
+64 FEYALNI
-74 KSKEDP
+74 KSKEDN
-80 TKSEDNKLLLT
+80 TKIDDKKLLLT
-91 SLTQLQT
+91 SLSQLQT
-98 IKSDLIICCL
+98 IKSNLIICCL

-116 NISNLNFEQ
+116 NISNLNFSQ
-125 FWQKKLKDI
+125 FWQNKSKEI
-134 KEINIITNLKLIYIS
+134 KEINILSNLNLIYIS

-179 SLKENIFFEQH
+179 SLKDNIFFEQN
-190 LSEYEKCITYN
+190 LTEYEKCITYN

-212 KLSELNQD
+212 KLSDLNQD

-225 QTISSNKNSL
+225 RTISSNKNSFV
-235 IKFTENFETLKNFYL
+235 KFTENFETLKNFYL

-312 NYYHRFSHISLFR
+312 QYYYRFSDIKLFR
-325 PQHFS
+325 PQNFS

-368 LVLNEDDSNYLYHH
+368 LVLNDDDSNYLYHH
-382 ECPNEDV
+382 ECPNENV
-389 TYKNYY
+389 SYKNYY

-416 AHAILGSNSS
+416 AHAILGSNNS

-456 NETNNLNLNIKLD
+456 NEINNLNLTIKKD

-491 DDKQINEEEINYF
+491 NDKQINEEEINYF

-510 MQDIIIICK
+510 LQDIIIICK

-593 NILFDLNK
+593 NILFDLDK

-616 YFDNKYEYIKK
+616 YFDNKYEFIKK

-637 IEYLFRIINEQVC
+637 IEYLFRIINEQVS
-650 KIEGNM
+650 KIEGSM
-656 IINKFGSAEK
+656 IINKYGSAEK
-666 SELILKIIKN
+666 SELILKILKN
-676 CLKCTV
+676 CIKCTV

-689 NEEFVGNN
+689 GEEFVGNN

-708 HQDFIQEGKKRN
+708 HQDFLQEGKKRN
-720 KSFLE
+720 KSYLE
-725 RDYFMQCINEYFN
+725 RDYFMECINEYFN
-738 NYCKAIYNRDY
+738 NYCKSIYNREF

-762 DPNNTLSFKEMLINN
+762 DPNNILSFKEMLTNH

-798 CITKHGWPFIESDK
+798 CVTKHGWAFMESDK

-842 ELPFDGLIFNLNNFT
+842 ELPFDGLIFNLNNYT
-857 ERNDELNNNN
+857 ERNDEINNYN
-867 YTNMNTQLLD
+867 YTNANPDLVE

-884 YLGKDYMYKTENND
+884 YLGNDYMYKTENNN

-914 KFESNKIFNYKCIM
+914 KFESNKIFNYKCIL
-928 SDIKKTIVP
+928 SNIKKTIVP

-995 LWRNYDNNNRFEE
+995 LWRNYDSRNRFEE

-1025 CKIIEEQKHNLDYC
+1025 CKIIEDQKHNLDYC
-1039 DNYGPI
+1039 ENYGPI
-1045 IYIPIKNKVSGIIRK
+1045 IYIPIKNKLSGIIRK

-1072 NLFEDIKLF
+1072 NLFEDIKTF
-1081 IHENIENFEDIL
+1081 IHENEEKFDDIL
-1093 SSETRKDIS
+1093 SNENRKDIS

-1110 IKELEEYEI
+1110 IKELVEYEV

-1133 FDRTRSDHDN
+1133 FDRTRSDPEN

-1164 IERTLKKNLKKTYKN
+1164 IERTVKKDLKKTYKN

-1199 LNIEQNE
+1199 INAENPEKSENNIN
-1206 KTGNIDYDIINKNVY
+1206 YDIINKNVY
-1221 LTDIFCVNGM
+1221 LTDIFCYNGM
-1231 KYHMFASLYFLLN
+1231 KYQVFASLYFLLN

-1257 STYFDKNNKK
+1257 STYFDKDNKK

-1281 IIKGFMSQSYINYKK
+1281 IIKGFVSQSYINYRKY
-1296 NNDDNRYNAYLIEYF
+1296 NDNNRYNAYLIEYF
-1311 LYCLSEIKYYINE
+1311 FYCLSEIKYYINE
-1324 INYFSEK
+1324 INYFTEK
-1331 INKIDSA
+1331 INKIDA
-1338 LNIKFKGK
+1338 AINVKFKGK
-1346 FDQGIF
+1346 FDQGLF

-1359 KEDHDEFIELTNIKE
+1359 REDHDEFLELSNIKE
-1374 NMEKILNEDFKII
+1374 NMEKILDEDFRII

-1394 IICPLQQSE
+1394 IVCPLQQSE

-1420 IPMFLNEKWERNLDN
+1420 IPMYLEEKWERNLDN

-1442 RVDKFLLNKLDNIK
+1442 RVDKFLLNKLDNLK
-1456 DKDEREIYYNTG
+1456 DEKEREIFYNTG

-1474 YYLVEKNLLR
+1474 YYLVERNLLR

-1504 GYKNKIFKNLLRN
+1504 GYQNKIFQNLIRKNRRL
-1517 NRGFEFGKKLL
+1517 EFGKKLL
-1528 GINSGKKN
+1528 NINLDKN
-1536 DNFNDK
+1536 DFDK
-1542 ESVNSIQNSNIS
+1542 ESSSSIQKNNIS
-1554 LSNNNLEKS
+1554 MSNLDKSISSKASSINNN
-1563 IESKISSNNGVNNN
+1563 IFT
-1577 NLNFGNI
+1577 NL
-1584 FKNLSNNNNN
+1584 NNN
-1594 KNINTIKN
+1594 KKNTNTIKN
-1602 NTFFKTLFSKKNKNN
+1602 NTFFRALFTKKNKKE
-1617 DESNINII
+1617 DENEINII
-1625 NNYKNEDSKI
+1625 NNYKKEDSKI
-1635 NEN
+1635 SSEN

>member
-1 MKTEEEADFFSII
+1 MKIEEEADFFSII
-14 NETISNDDI
+14 NETISHDDL
-23 NFSDFITIFKLTSNV
+23 NFSDFITIFKITSN
-38 GINEEQI
+38 IKLNEEQI

-64 FEYVLNTLNI
+64 FEYALNI
-74 KSKEDP
+74 KSKEDN
-80 TKSEDNKLLLT
+80 TKIDDKKLLLT
-91 SLTQLQT
+91 SLSQLQT
-98 IKSDLIICCL
+98 IKSNLIICCL

-116 NISNLNFEQ
+116 NISNLNFSQ
-125 FWQKKLKDI
+125 FWQNKSKGI
-134 KEINIITNLKLIYIS
+134 KEINILSNLNLIYIS

-179 SLKENIFFEQH
+179 SLKDNIFFEQN
-190 LSEYEKCITYN
+190 LTEYEKCITYN

-212 KLSELNQD
+212 KLSDLNQD

-225 QTISSNKNSL
+225 RTISSNKNSFV
-235 IKFTENFETLKNFYL
+235 KFTENFETLKNFYL

-312 NYYHRFSHISLFR
+312 QYYYRFSDIKLFR
-325 PQHFS
+325 PQNFS

-368 LVLNEDDSNYLYHH
+368 LVLNDDDSNYLYHH
-382 ECPNEDV
+382 ECPNENV
-389 TYKNYY
+389 SYKNYY

-416 AHAILGSNSS
+416 AHAILGSNNS

-456 NETNNLNLNIKLD
+456 NEINNLNLTIKKD

-491 DDKQINEEEINYF
+491 NDKQINEEEINYF

-593 NILFDLNK
+593 NILFDLDK

-616 YFDNKYEYIKK
+616 YFDNKYEFIKK

-637 IEYLFRIINEQVC
+637 IEYLFRIINEQVS
-650 KIEGNM
+650 KIEGSM
-656 IINKFGSAEK
+656 IINKYGSAEK
-666 SELILKIIKN
+666 SELILKILKN
-676 CLKCTV
+676 CIKCTV

-689 NEEFVGNN
+689 GEEFVGNN

-708 HQDFIQEGKKRN
+708 HQDFLQEGKKRN
-720 KSFLE
+720 KSYLE
-725 RDYFMQCINEYFN
+725 RDYFMECINEYFN
-738 NYCKAIYNRDY
+738 NYCKSIYNREF

-762 DPNNTLSFKEMLINN
+762 DPNNILSFKEMLTNH

-798 CITKHGWPFIESDK
+798 CVTKHGWAFMESDK

-842 ELPFDGLIFNLNNFT
+842 ELPFDGLIFNLNNYT
-857 ERNDELNNNN
+857 ERNDEINNYN
-867 YTNMNTQLLD
+867 YTNANPDLVE

-884 YLGKDYMYKTENND
+884 YLGNDYMYKTENNN

-914 KFESNKIFNYKCIM
+914 KFESNKIFNYKCIL
-928 SDIKKTIVP
+928 SNIKKTIVP

-995 LWRNYDNNNRFEE
+995 LWRNYDSRNRFEE

-1025 CKIIEEQKHNLDYC
+1025 CKIIEDQKHNLDYC
-1039 DNYGPI
+1039 ENYGPI
-1045 IYIPIKNKVSGIIRK
+1045 IYIPIKNKLSGIIRK

-1072 NLFEDIKLF
+1072 NLFEDIKTF
-1081 IHENIENFEDIL
+1081 IHENEEKFDDIL
-1093 SSETRKDIS
+1093 SNENRKDIS

-1110 IKELEEYEI
+1110 IKELVEYEV

-1133 FDRTRSDHDN
+1133 FDRTRSDPEN

-1164 IERTLKKNLKKTYKN
+1164 IERTVKKDLKKTYKN

-1199 LNIEQNE
+1199 INAENPEKSENNIN
-1206 KTGNIDYDIINKNVY
+1206 YDIINKNVY
-1221 LTDIFCVNGM
+1221 LTDIFCYNGM
-1231 KYHMFASLYFLLN
+1231 KYHVFASLYFLLN

-1257 STYFDKNNKK
+1257 STYFDKDNKK

-1281 IIKGFMSQSYINYKK
+1281 IIKGFVSQSYINYRKY
-1296 NNDDNRYNAYLIEYF
+1296 NDNNRYNAYLIEYF
-1311 LYCLSEIKYYINE
+1311 FYCLSEIKYYINE
-1324 INYFSEK
+1324 INYFTEK
-1331 INKIDSA
+1331 INKIDA
-1338 LNIKFKGK
+1338 AINVKFKGK
-1346 FDQGIF
+1346 FDQGLF

-1359 KEDHDEFIELTNIKE
+1359 REDHDEFLELSNIKE
-1374 NMEKILNEDFKII
+1374 NMEKILDEDFRII

-1394 IICPLQQSE
+1394 IVCPLQQSE

-1420 IPMFLNEKWERNLDN
+1420 IPMYLDEKWERNLDN

-1442 RVDKFLLNKLDNIK
+1442 RVDKFLLNKLDNLK
-1456 DKDEREIYYNTG
+1456 DEKEREIFYNTG

-1474 YYLVEKNLLR
+1474 YYLVERNLLR

-1490 SDKILLEKKKYDKT
+1490 SDKILLEKKRYDKT
-1504 GYKNKIFKNLLRN
+1504 GYQNKIFQNLIRKNRRL
-1517 NRGFEFGKKLL
+1517 EFGKKLL
-1528 GINSGKKN
+1528 NINLDKN
-1536 DNFNDK
+1536 DFDK
-1542 ESVNSIQNSNIS
+1542 ESSSSIQKYNIS
-1554 LSNNNLEKS
+1554 MSNLDKSISSKASSINNN
-1563 IESKISSNNGVNNN
+1563 IFT
-1577 NLNFGNI
+1577 NLN
-1584 FKNLSNNNNN
+1584 NNNNN
-1594 KNINTIKN
+1594 KNTNTIKN
-1602 NTFFKTLFSKKNKNN
+1602 NTFFKALFTKKNKKE
-1617 DESNINII
+1617 DENEINII
-1625 NNYKNEDSKI
+1625 NNYKKEDSKI
-1635 NEN
+1635 SSEN

>member
-14 NETISNDDI
+14 NETISHDDL
-23 NFSDFITIFKLTSNV
+23 NFSDFITIFKITSN
-38 GINEEQI
+38 IKLNEEQI

-64 FEYVLNTLNI
+64 FEYALNI
-74 KSKEDP
+74 KSKEDN
-80 TKSEDNKLLLT
+80 TKIDDKKLLLT
-91 SLTQLQT
+91 SLSQLQT
-98 IKSDLIICCL
+98 IKSNLIICCL

-116 NISNLNFEQ
+116 NISNLNFSQ
-125 FWQKKLKDI
+125 FWQNKSKDI
-134 KEINIITNLKLIYIS
+134 KEINILSNLNLIYIS

-179 SLKENIFFEQH
+179 SLKDNIFFEQN
-190 LSEYEKCITYN
+190 LTEYEKCITYN

-212 KLSELNQD
+212 KLSDLNQD

-225 QTISSNKNSL
+225 RTISSNKNSFV
-235 IKFTENFETLKNFYL
+235 KFTENFETLKNFYL

-312 NYYHRFSHISLFR
+312 QYYYRFSDIKLFR
-325 PQHFS
+325 PQNFS

-368 LVLNEDDSNYLYHH
+368 LVLNDDDSNYLYHH
-382 ECPNEDV
+382 ECPNENV
-389 TYKNYY
+389 SYKNYY

-416 AHAILGSNSS
+416 AHAILGSNNS

-456 NETNNLNLNIKLD
+456 NEINNLNLTIKKD

-491 DDKQINEEEINYF
+491 NDKQINEEEINYF

-593 NILFDLNK
+593 NILFDLDK

-616 YFDNKYEYIKK
+616 YFDNKYEFIKK

-637 IEYLFRIINEQVC
+637 IEYLFRIINEQVS
-650 KIEGNM
+650 KIEGSM
-656 IINKFGSAEK
+656 IINKYGSAEK
-666 SELILKIIKN
+666 SELILKILKN
-676 CLKCTV
+676 CIKCTV

-689 NEEFVGNN
+689 GEEFVGNN

-708 HQDFIQEGKKRN
+708 HQDFLQEGKKRN
-720 KSFLE
+720 KSYLE
-725 RDYFMQCINEYFN
+725 RDYFMECINEYFN
-738 NYCKAIYNRDY
+738 NYCKSIYNREF

-762 DPNNTLSFKEMLINN
+762 DPNNILSFKEMLTNH

-798 CITKHGWPFIESDK
+798 CITKHGWAFMESDK
-812 FLLYKNYLYPENN
+812 FLLYKNYLYPESN

-842 ELPFDGLIFNLNNFT
+842 ELPFDGLIFNLNNYT
-857 ERNDELNNNN
+857 ERNDEINNYN
-867 YTNMNTQLLD
+867 YTNANPDLVE

-884 YLGKDYMYKTENND
+884 YLGNDYMYKTENNN

-914 KFESNKIFNYKCIM
+914 KFESNKIFNYKCIL
-928 SDIKKTIVP
+928 SNIKKTIVP

-995 LWRNYDNNNRFEE
+995 LWRNYDSRNRFEE

-1025 CKIIEEQKHNLDYC
+1025 CKIIEDQKHNLDYC
-1039 DNYGPI
+1039 ENYGPI
-1045 IYIPIKNKVSGIIRK
+1045 IYIPIKNKLSGIIRK

-1072 NLFEDIKLF
+1072 NLFEDIKTF
-1081 IHENIENFEDIL
+1081 IHENEEKFDDIL
-1093 SSETRKDIS
+1093 SNENRKDIS

-1110 IKELEEYEI
+1110 IKELVEYEV

-1133 FDRTRSDHDN
+1133 FDRTRSDPEN

-1164 IERTLKKNLKKTYKN
+1164 IERTVKKDLKKTYKN

-1199 LNIEQNE
+1199 INAENPEKSENNIN
-1206 KTGNIDYDIINKNVY
+1206 YDIINKNVY
-1221 LTDIFCVNGM
+1221 LTDIFCYNGM
-1231 KYHMFASLYFLLN
+1231 KYHVFASLYFLLN

-1257 STYFDKNNKK
+1257 STYFDKDNKK

-1281 IIKGFMSQSYINYKK
+1281 IIKGFVSQSYINYRKY
-1296 NNDDNRYNAYLIEYF
+1296 NDNNRYNAYLIEYF
-1311 LYCLSEIKYYINE
+1311 FYCLSEIKYYINE
-1324 INYFSEK
+1324 INYFTEK
-1331 INKIDSA
+1331 INKIDA
-1338 LNIKFKGK
+1338 AINVKFKGK
-1346 FDQGIF
+1346 FDQGLF

-1359 KEDHDEFIELTNIKE
+1359 REDHDEFLELSNIKE
-1374 NMEKILNEDFKII
+1374 NMEKILDEDFRII

-1394 IICPLQQSE
+1394 IVCPLQQSE

-1420 IPMFLNEKWERNLDN
+1420 IPMYLEEKWERNLDN

-1442 RVDKFLLNKLDNIK
+1442 RVDKFLLNKLDNLK
-1456 DKDEREIYYNTG
+1456 DEKEREIFYNTG

-1474 YYLVEKNLLR
+1474 YYLVERNLLR

-1504 GYKNKIFKNLLRN
+1504 GYQNKIFQNLIRKNRRL
-1517 NRGFEFGKKLL
+1517 EFGKKLL
-1528 GINSGKKN
+1528 NINLDKN
-1536 DNFNDK
+1536 DFDK
-1542 ESVNSIQNSNIS
+1542 ESSSSIQKNNIS
-1554 LSNNNLEKS
+1554 MSNLDKSISSKASSINNN
-1563 IESKISSNNGVNNN
+1563 IFT
-1577 NLNFGNI
+1577 NLN
-1584 FKNLSNNNNN
+1584 NNNNN
-1594 KNINTIKN
+1594 KNTNTIKN
-1602 NTFFKTLFSKKNKNN
+1602 NTFFRALFTKKNKKE
-1617 DESNINII
+1617 DENEINII
-1625 NNYKNEDSKI
+1625 NNYKKEDSKI
-1635 NEN
+1635 SSEN

>member
-14 NETISNDDI
+14 NETISHDDL
-23 NFSDFITIFKLTSNV
+23 NFSDFITIFKITSN
-38 GINEEQI
+38 IKLNEEQI

-64 FEYVLNTLNI
+64 FEYALNI
-74 KSKEDP
+74 KSKEDN
-80 TKSEDNKLLLT
+80 TKIDDKKLLLT
-91 SLTQLQT
+91 SLSQLQT
-98 IKSDLIICCL
+98 IKSNLIICCL

-116 NISNLNFEQ
+116 NISNLNFSQ
-125 FWQKKLKDI
+125 FWQNKSKDI
-134 KEINIITNLKLIYIS
+134 KEINILSNLNLIYIS

-179 SLKENIFFEQH
+179 SLKDNIFFEQN
-190 LSEYEKCITYN
+190 LTEYEKCITYN

-212 KLSELNQD
+212 KLSDLNQD

-225 QTISSNKNSL
+225 RTISSNKNSFV
-235 IKFTENFETLKNFYL
+235 KFTENFETLKNFYL

-312 NYYHRFSHISLFR
+312 QYYYRFSDIKLFR
-325 PQHFS
+325 PQNFS

-368 LVLNEDDSNYLYHH
+368 LVLNDDDSNYLYHH
-382 ECPNEDV
+382 ECPNENV
-389 TYKNYY
+389 SYKNYY

-416 AHAILGSNSS
+416 AHAILGSNNS

-456 NETNNLNLNIKLD
+456 NEINNLNLTIKKD

-491 DDKQINEEEINYF
+491 NDKQINEEEINYF

-593 NILFDLNK
+593 NILFDLDK

-616 YFDNKYEYIKK
+616 YFDNKYEFIKK

-637 IEYLFRIINEQVC
+637 IEYLFRIINEQVS
-650 KIEGNM
+650 KIEGSM
-656 IINKFGSAEK
+656 IINKYGSAEK
-666 SELILKIIKN
+666 SELILKILKN
-676 CLKCTV
+676 CIKCTV

-689 NEEFVGNN
+689 GEEFVGNN

-708 HQDFIQEGKKRN
+708 HQDFLQEGKKRN
-720 KSFLE
+720 KSYLE
-725 RDYFMQCINEYFN
+725 RDYFIECINEYFN
-738 NYCKAIYNRDY
+738 NYCKSIYNREF

-762 DPNNTLSFKEMLINN
+762 DPNNILSFKEMLTNH

-798 CITKHGWPFIESDK
+798 CVTKHGWAFMESDK

-842 ELPFDGLIFNLNNFT
+842 ELPFDGLIFNLNNYT
-857 ERNDELNNNN
+857 ERNDEINNYN
-867 YTNMNTQLLD
+867 YTNANPDLVE

-884 YLGKDYMYKTENND
+884 YLGNDYMYKTENNN

-914 KFESNKIFNYKCIM
+914 KFESNKIFNYKCIL
-928 SDIKKTIVP
+928 SNIKKTIVP

-995 LWRNYDNNNRFEE
+995 LWRNYDSRNRFEE

-1025 CKIIEEQKHNLDYC
+1025 CKIIEDQKHNLDYC
-1039 DNYGPI
+1039 ENYGPI
-1045 IYIPIKNKVSGIIRK
+1045 IYIPIKNKLSGIIRK

-1072 NLFEDIKLF
+1072 NLFEDIKTF
-1081 IHENIENFEDIL
+1081 IHENEEKFDDIL
-1093 SSETRKDIS
+1093 SNENRKDIS

-1110 IKELEEYEI
+1110 IKELVEYEV

-1133 FDRTRSDHDN
+1133 FDRTRNDPEN

-1164 IERTLKKNLKKTYKN
+1164 IERTVKKDLKKTYKN

-1199 LNIEQNE
+1199 INAENPEKSENNIN
-1206 KTGNIDYDIINKNVY
+1206 YDIINKNVY
-1221 LTDIFCVNGM
+1221 LTDIFCYNGM
-1231 KYHMFASLYFLLN
+1231 KYHVFASLYFLLN

-1257 STYFDKNNKK
+1257 STYFDKDNKK

-1281 IIKGFMSQSYINYKK
+1281 IIKGFVSQSYINYRKY
-1296 NNDDNRYNAYLIEYF
+1296 NDNNRYNAYLIEYF
-1311 LYCLSEIKYYINE
+1311 FYCLSEIKYYINE
-1324 INYFSEK
+1324 INYFTEK
-1331 INKIDSA
+1331 INKIDA
-1338 LNIKFKGK
+1338 AINVKFKGK
-1346 FDQGIF
+1346 FDQGLF

-1359 KEDHDEFIELTNIKE
+1359 REDHDEFLELSNIKE
-1374 NMEKILNEDFKII
+1374 NMEKILDEDFRII

-1394 IICPLQQSE
+1394 IVCPLQQSE

-1420 IPMFLNEKWERNLDN
+1420 IPMYLDEKWERNLDN

-1442 RVDKFLLNKLDNIK
+1442 RVDKFLLNKLDNLK
-1456 DKDEREIYYNTG
+1456 DEKEREIFYNTG

-1474 YYLVEKNLLR
+1474 YYLVERNLLR

-1504 GYKNKIFKNLLRN
+1504 GYQNKIFQNLIRKNRRL
-1517 NRGFEFGKKLL
+1517 EFGKKLL
-1528 GINSGKKN
+1528 NINLDKN
-1536 DNFNDK
+1536 DFDK
-1542 ESVNSIQNSNIS
+1542 ESSSSIQKNNIS
-1554 LSNNNLEKS
+1554 MSNLDKSISSKASSINNN
-1563 IESKISSNNGVNNN
+1563 IFT
-1577 NLNFGNI
+1577 NL
-1584 FKNLSNNNNN
+1584 NNNNN
-1594 KNINTIKN
+1594 KNTNTIKN
-1602 NTFFKTLFSKKNKNN
+1602 NTFFRALFTKKNKKE
-1617 DESNINII
+1617 DENEINII
-1625 NNYKNEDSKI
+1625 NNYKKEDSKI
-1635 NEN
+1635 SSEN

>member
-23 NFSDFITIFKLTSNV
+23 NFADFITIFKVLSNLDK
-38 GINEEQI
+38 NEEQI

-52 CLDGGYELKEIK
+52 FLDGGYELKEIK
-64 FEYVLNTLNI
+64 FEYTL
-74 KSKEDP
+74 KSLTDFIPSSP
-80 TKSEDNKLLLT
+80 TKSKMEKEEKNLMVT
-91 SLTQLQT
+91 SLSQLQT
-98 IKSDLIICCL
+98 IKNNLIICCL
-108 TPMNNYIK
+108 TPMNVYMKTSSHLNFPEFWNK
-116 NISNLNFEQ
+116 RSKDTKELKLISNLF
-125 FWQKKLKDI
+125 
-134 KEINIITNLKLIYIS
+134 LIYVS

-164 NLFKVKHIFQLILSK
+164 DLFKVKHIFQLILSK
-179 SLKENIFFEQH
+179 SIKENVLFKKH
-190 LSEYEKCITYN
+190 LEEYENCISYN
-201 SFHIAEKKIYK
+201 SFHIAQKKIYD
-212 KLSELNQD
+212 KLSELNNE
-220 LETNL
+220 LENNIH
-225 QTISSNKNSL
+225 TISSNKNSFL
-235 IKFTENFETLKNFYL
+235 KFTENFEILKNFYL
-250 NNERFQDFSCALT
+250 NNEKFQNFSCALT

-292 DKENDCDELIKIFME
+292 DKENDCDELIKLFME

-312 NYYHRFSHISLFR
+312 DYYYRFRDISLFR
-325 PQHFS
+325 PQNFS
-330 SFQRILLIFKPF
+330 SFQRIILILKPF

-368 LVLNEDDSNYLYHH
+368 IVLNDDDSNYLYYH
-382 ECPNEDV
+382 ECPNQDV
-389 TYKNYY
+389 SFNNYH

-406 LLSKFRAFPE
+406 LLSKFRAFSE
-416 AHAILGSNSS
+416 AHAILGSNNS
-426 VLTSNNGQ
+426 VLTSNKGQ
-434 SNNNFINIYS
+434 LNNNFINIYS

-456 NETNNLNLNIKLD
+456 NEKNNLNLNINKD

-477 LEFSSKINLYFYLN
+477 LEFSSKINLYFYLSN
-491 DDKQINEEEINYF
+491 NMEQNEEEINYF

-519 SYSQNLEET
+519 TYTQNLEET

-536 LEKCYYRFEEYEI
+536 LDKCYYRFEEYEI
-549 DKIFRNIYKE
+549 DRIFRNIYKE

-593 NILFDLNK
+593 NILFDIVK
-601 FFNSFELSNLDNNSN
+601 FYNSFELSNLDNNSN
-616 YFDNKYEYIKK
+616 YFDNKYEFIKK

-637 IEYLFRIINEQVC
+637 IEYLFKIINDQVY
-650 KIEGNM
+650 KIEGNI
-656 IINKFGSAEK
+656 IINKFGSPEK
-666 SELILKIIKN
+666 NETILKIIKN
-676 CLKCTV
+676 CIKCTV
-682 GEDLRED
+682 GEDIRED
-689 NEEFVGNN
+689 GEEFTGDN

-708 HQDFIQEGKKRN
+708 HQDYINEGKRRRN
-720 KSFLE
+720 NNSYME
-725 RDYFMQCINEYFN
+725 SDYYMNCINEYFN
-738 NYCKAIYNRDY
+738 NYCKQIYNRTY
-749 STKTVSKFYSEII
+749 GTKSVSKFYSEII
-762 DPNNTLSFKEMLINN
+762 DPNNMLSFREILINH

-798 CITKHGWPFIESDK
+798 CVTKHGWTFIESDK
-812 FLLYKNYLYPENN
+812 YLLNKYYLYPEND

-833 NHEKNILIY
+833 NHEKNILMY
-842 ELPFDGLIFNLNNFT
+842 ELPFDGLIYNI
-857 ERNDELNNNN
+857 NN
-867 YTNMNTQLLD
+867 YVEQNDGMITNTLLNE
-877 VELALTK
+877 VETSLTK
-884 YLGKDYMYKTENND
+884 YLGTNYMYKTKNND

-914 KFESNKIFNYKCIM
+914 KFESNKIFNHKSIM
-928 SDIKKTIVP
+928 TDLKKTIVP

-966 FIEMVIQDYMKFRP
+966 FLEMVIQDYMKFRP
-980 IELNKTLDDIKKGRV
+980 VELNKTLDDLKNERV
-995 LWRNYDNNNRFEE
+995 LRKQYNYRNRFEE
-1008 KQFPL
+1008 RQFPL

-1025 CKIIEEQKHNLDYC
+1025 CKIIEEQKHNLNYC
-1039 DNYGPI
+1039 ENYGPI
-1045 IYIPIKNKVSGIIRK
+1045 IFIPIKNQISGIIRK
-1060 DFIKDYEIYLYI
+1060 DFVKDYEIYLYM
-1072 NLFEDIKLF
+1072 NLFEDIKIF
-1081 IHENIENFEDIL
+1081 IHQYIERFDEILTNEN
-1093 SSETRKDIS
+1093 RKDIA
-1102 KKLGNGID
+1102 KKIGNGFD
-1110 IKELEEYEI
+1110 IKEMADYEL

-1133 FDRTRSDHDN
+1133 FDRTRNNPEN
-1143 IKLVPNRIGPN
+1143 IKLVPNRIEPN

-1164 IERTLKKNLKKTYKN
+1164 IERTEKKDMKNTYKM

-1193 IFKSTE
+1193 IFKSSE
-1199 LNIEQNE
+1199 NID
-1206 KTGNIDYDIINKNVY
+1206 KVDYDIINKNVY
-1221 LTDIFCVNGM
+1221 LTDIFCFNGM

-1257 STYFDKNNKK
+1257 STYFDKSNKN

-1296 NNDDNRYNAYLIEYF
+1296 YNDSKRYNAYLIEYF
-1311 LYCLSEIKYYINE
+1311 FYCLSEIKYYINE
-1324 INYFSEK
+1324 VNYFSEK
-1331 INKIDSA
+1331 INKIDIA
-1338 LNIKFKGK
+1338 INTKFKGK
-1346 FDQGIF
+1346 FNEGLF

-1359 KEDHDEFIELTNIKE
+1359 KGDHEEFLELTNIKE

-1387 NIVLKEA
+1387 NIILKEA

-1442 RVDKFLLNKLDNIK
+1442 RVDKFLLNKLDNLK
-1456 DKDEREIYYNTG
+1456 EGNEREIFYNTG
-1468 YELANN
+1468 YELSND
-1474 YYLVEKNLLR
+1474 YYLVERNLLR

-1504 GYKNKIFKNLLRN
+1504 GYKNKVFKNLLGKN
-1517 NRGFEFGKKLL
+1517 KGLNMGNFGKKLIGL
-1528 GINSGKKN
+1528 GGLGKTDKKDINENNS
-1536 DNFNDK
+1536 NFESKDSLSIMDK
-1542 ESVNSIQNSNIS
+1542 SLGSKTGNSNNNIINTNINSNID
-1554 LSNNNLEKS
+1554 
-1563 IESKISSNNGVNNN
+1563 
-1577 NLNFGNI
+1577 
-1584 FKNLSNNNNN
+1584 KNTS
-1594 KNINTIKN
+1594 NTIKN
-1602 NTFFKTLFSKKNKNN
+1602 NTFFNLFKGMNFKKSKVKFNE
-1617 DESNINII
+1617 DSNII
-1625 NNYKNEDSKI
+1625 NNKTEDSKI
-1635 NEN
+1635 PNDN